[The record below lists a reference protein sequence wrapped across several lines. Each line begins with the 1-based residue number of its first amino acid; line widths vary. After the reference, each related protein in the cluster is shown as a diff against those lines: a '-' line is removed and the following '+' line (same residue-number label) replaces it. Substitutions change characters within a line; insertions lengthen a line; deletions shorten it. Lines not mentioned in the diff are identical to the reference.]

1 MPDFKFN
8 EKYLSQIPALQQ
20 LINLGFEYITPE
32 QALAQR
38 GGQLINVLLEDT
50 LREQLKRINR
60 IHYKGSEYQ
69 FSEENI
75 QSAIRK
81 IRNIPY
87 QGLQKTNEAVYD
99 LLTLGVALEQAIEGA
114 SKSFS
119 LNYID
124 WKQLNNNLFQVTAE
138 FPILRRHS
146 VETARPDI
154 VLFVNGI
161 PMVVIECKAPDEKVE
176 QAVSQNIRNQGA
188 DYIPQLFIYTQL
200 VMGVNKTT
208 ALYATAGSDEEY
220 WSAWQEREDRGDA
233 VEAGINT
240 PLTDE
245 QKNRLFSG
253 DFAPA
258 RGFFDALESEKGR
271 LGTEQDKSIY
281 SLCRPERLLDLSY
294 RFVVFDNGIR
304 KIARYQQYFVVHSTM
319 RRLRQRDNQGRR
331 KGGMIWHTQGSGK
344 SLSMVMLVRA
354 LALDA
359 GRDSLCIVLVTDR
372 KDLDRQL
379 GNTFVA
385 CGLSREQA
393 TSGRNLIK
401 HLRNRVDIIT
411 TLIHK
416 FETALAAE
424 KYTDTSADILV
435 LVDESHRT
443 NFGELA
449 ARMRQMLPNACYLG
463 FTGTPL
469 TKEQKNNFARFGEL
483 IQPSYTIRQAVSD
496 KAVVPLLYEGRH
508 VEMKQDKA
516 AVDLWFARHTAGLD
530 ESRKADLKKKYARV
544 ELLNTVD
551 QVVYMRAFDISEHF
565 RSHWQNTG
573 FKAQLVAPL
582 RSVAIRYHQF
592 LNELDAVSSEV
603 IISAPDMREGHEQI
617 DKEPTDEVN
626 KFWRSEM
633 NKYGSEDERDEQI
646 INRFNDSDEPEI
658 LIVVNK
664 LLTGFDAPRNTV
676 LYLCC
681 TLREHT
687 LLQAIARVN
696 RVYRDKE
703 FGYIIDY
710 GNVLKELDMALA
722 MYDVLQ
728 DFDED
733 DLAESL
739 TSINQEVNRLP
750 QHHSDLWDIFK
761 QVENRSDDEEFER
774 LLADTELREEF
785 YAPLSEYA
793 KTLAVALS
801 SERFVTTTD
810 ESEMKRYKDDLK
822 RFQRLSNA
830 ARLRYA
836 ESVDFSSIEPRIRKL
851 LDTHIQAD
859 TVTRLNK
866 PVNIFDDTSFNRIK
880 DEQGVYGNLTTAA
893 RADTIA
899 HAVKCTINE
908 KMDEDPAFYRKFS
921 VLIQEMIDSSGAKRT
936 SDLEYLNQVTQLRD
950 QVVSR
955 RHDDAPEKL
964 RDNDEACAYYGV
976 VKPVYLAHNTF
987 SGQQLDDMAAD
998 TALTAQGILSDCQ
1011 KVDFWND
1018 LDARNSVKN
1027 AIDDYLHDEIKY
1039 KHDVPLSV
1047 EQMDEII
1054 EKLMKVAECRR
1065 SVSNM

>member
-1 MPDFKFN
+1 MSEFRFN
-8 EKYLSQIPALQQ
+8 EKDLSQIPALQQ

-38 GGQLINVLLEDT
+38 GGQLVNVLLEDT
-50 LREQLKRINR
+50 LREQLKRINCIR
-60 IHYKGSEYQ
+60 YKGREHQ

-99 LLTLGVALEQAIEGA
+99 LLTLGVALEQTIEGD

-124 WKQLNNNLFQVTAE
+124 WKQTKNNLFQVTAE
-138 FPILRRHS
+138 FPVLRRHS

-161 PMVVIECKAPDEKVE
+161 PLVVIECKAPDEKVE
-176 QAVSQNIRNQGA
+176 QAVSQSIRNQGA
-188 DYIPQLFIYTQL
+188 DYIPQLFIYAQL

-208 ALYATAGSDEEY
+208 ALYATAGSDKEY
-220 WSAWQEREDRGDA
+220 WSAWQEREDREDA
-233 VEAGINT
+233 IDTSINT
-240 PLTDE
+240 PLTDK
-245 QKNRLFSG
+245 QKDRLFSG
-253 DFAPA
+253 EFALA
-258 RGFFDALESEKGR
+258 RGFFDTLESETGR
-271 LGTEQDKSIY
+271 LATEQDKSIY

-294 RFVVFDNGIR
+294 RFVVFDNGIK
-304 KIARYQQYFVVHSTM
+304 KIARYQQYFVVHSTI

-354 LALDA
+354 LAL
-359 GRDSLCIVLVTDR
+359 GTGTDSLRIVLVTDR

-385 CGLSREQA
+385 CDLSREQA
-393 TSGRNLIK
+393 TSGRNLVK
-401 HLRNRVDIIT
+401 HLKNRVDIIT

-416 FETALAAE
+416 FATALAAE

-449 ARMRQMLPNACYLG
+449 ALMRKMLPNACYLG

-469 TKEQKNNFARFGEL
+469 TKEQKNNFAKFGEL

-496 KAVVPLLYEGRH
+496 NAVVPLLYEGRH

-516 AVDLWFARHTAGLD
+516 AVDLWFERHTAGLN
-530 ESRKADLKKKYARV
+530 ESQKADLKKKYARA

-565 RSHWQNTG
+565 RTHWQNTG
-573 FKAQLVAPL
+573 FKAQLVAP
-582 RSVAIRYHQF
+582 RKSIAIRYHQF
-592 LNELDAVSSEV
+592 LDELGAISSDV
-603 IISAPDMREGHEQI
+603 IISAPDVREGHEQI
-617 DKEPTDEVN
+617 DEGPTDAVN
-626 KFWRSEM
+626 KFWRTEM
-633 NKYGSEDERDEQI
+633 NKYGSEEERDEQVI
-646 INRFNDSDEPEI
+646 KRFKDSDEPEI

-687 LLQAIARVN
+687 LLQAVARVN
-696 RVYRDKE
+696 RVYQEKE

-710 GNVLKELDMALA
+710 NNVLKELDMALI
-722 MYDVLQ
+722 MYDALE

-739 TSINQEVNRLP
+739 TSINEEADRLP
-750 QHHSDLWDIFK
+750 QRHSDLWDIFK
-761 QVENRSDDEEFER
+761 QVENRSDEEEFER
-774 LLADTELREEF
+774 LLADTELREDF
-785 YAPLSEYA
+785 YARLSEYA
-793 KTLAVALS
+793 KTLAIALS

-822 RFQRLSNA
+822 RFQRLSGA
-830 ARLRYA
+830 VRLRYA

-859 TVTRLNK
+859 TVTRLNE
-866 PVNIFDDTSFNRIK
+866 PVNIFDNSSFNQVK
-880 DEQGVYGNLTTAA
+880 DEQGVYDGQTTAA

-899 HAVKCTINE
+899 HAVKRTITE
-908 KMDEDPAFYRKFS
+908 KMDEDPAFFSKFS
-921 VLIQEMIDSSGAKRT
+921 ELIQEVIDASRAKRI
-936 SDLEYLNQVTQLRD
+936 SDLEYLNQVIQLRD
-950 QVVSR
+950 QVVSG
-955 RHDDAPEKL
+955 RHDDAPAKL

-987 SGQQLDDMAAD
+987 SEQELEDIAAD
-998 TALTAQGILSDCQ
+998 TALAAQIILTDCR

-1018 LDARNSVKN
+1018 LDAKNNVKN

-1039 KHDVPLSV
+1039 KHGVPLSV
-1047 EQMDEII
+1047 EQMDEVI
-1054 EKLMKVAECRR
+1054 EKLMRVARRR
-1065 SVSNM
+1065 SRLE

>member
-1 MPDFKFN
+1 MPGLRFN

-60 IHYKGSEYQ
+60 IRYKGREYQ

-99 LLTLGVALEQAIEGA
+99 LLTLGVALEQAIEGD

-124 WKQLNNNLFQVTAE
+124 WKQPDNNRFQVTAE
-138 FPILRRHS
+138 FPVLRRHS

-154 VLFVNGI
+154 VLFANGI
-161 PMVVIECKAPDEKVE
+161 PMAVIECKAPDEEVE
-176 QAVSQNIRNQGA
+176 QAVSQSIRNQGA
-188 DYIPQLFIYTQL
+188 DYIPQLFIYAQL
-200 VMGVNKTT
+200 VMGVNKTK

-220 WSAWQEREDRGDA
+220 WGAWQEREDREDA
-233 VEAGINT
+233 VEASINT

-245 QKNRLFSG
+245 QKGRLFSG
-253 DFAPA
+253 EFALA
-258 RGFFDALESEKGR
+258 RSFFDSLETKKGR
-271 LGTEQDKSIY
+271 LVTGQDKSIY
-281 SLCRPERLLDLSY
+281 SLCRPERLLDLTY

-304 KIARYQQYFVVHSTM
+304 KIARYQQYFVVHSTI
-319 RRLRQRDNQGRR
+319 RRLRQRDSQGRR

-354 LALDA
+354 LALA
-359 GRDSLCIVLVTDR
+359 GTDSLRIVLVTDR
-372 KDLDRQL
+372 KDVDRQL

-385 CGLSREQA
+385 CGLSREKA

-416 FETALAAE
+416 FETALSAE
-424 KYTDTSADILV
+424 KYTDTSADLLV

-483 IQPSYTIRQAVSD
+483 IQPAYTIRQAVSD
-496 KAVVPLLYEGRH
+496 KAVVPLLYEGRR
-508 VEMKQDKA
+508 VDMKQDKT
-516 AVDLWFARHTAGLD
+516 AVDLWLERHTADLN
-530 ESRKADLKKKYARV
+530 ESRKEDLEKKYARA

-565 RSHWQNTG
+565 RTHWQNTG

-582 RSVAIRYHQF
+582 KSVAIKYHQF

-603 IISAPDMREGHEQI
+603 IISAPDVREGHEQI
-617 DKEPTDEVN
+617 DKEPTGEVN

-633 NKYGSEDERDEQI
+633 NKYGSEEERDEQI
-646 INRFNDSDEPEI
+646 INRFNDNDEPEI

-710 GNVLKELDMALA
+710 NNVLKELDMALT

-739 TSINQEVNRLP
+739 TSINEEADRLP
-750 QHHSDLWDIFK
+750 QRHSDLWGIFK
-761 QVENRSDDEEFER
+761 QVKNRRDEEEFER

-785 YAPLSEYA
+785 YTRLSEYA

-810 ESEMKRYKDDLK
+810 ESETKRYKDDLK
-822 RFQRLSNA
+822 RFQRLSGA
-830 ARLRYA
+830 VRLRYA
-836 ESVDFSSIEPRIRKL
+836 ETVDFSSIEPRIRKL

-859 TVTRLNK
+859 TVTRLNET
-866 PVNIFDDTSFNRIK
+866 VNIFDNSSFNRVK
-880 DEQGVYGNLTTAA
+880 DEQGVYGNQTTAA

-899 HAVKCTINE
+899 HAVKRTITE
-908 KMDEDPAFYRKFS
+908 KMDEDPAFFSKFS
-921 VLIQEMIDSSGAKRT
+921 ELIQEVIDASRAKRI
-936 SDLEYLNQVTQLRD
+936 SDLEYLNQVIQLRD
-950 QVVSR
+950 QVVSG
-955 RHDDAPEKL
+955 RHGDAPERL

-976 VKPVYLAHNTF
+976 VKPVYLGHNTF
-987 SGQQLDDMAAD
+987 SEQQLDDMATD
-998 TALTAQGILSDCQ
+998 TALAAQTILTDCQ

-1018 LDARNSVKN
+1018 LDARNNVKN

-1054 EKLMKVAECRR
+1054 EKLMRVAKYR
-1065 SVSNM
+1065 SRLE

>member
-1 MPDFKFN
+1 MSDFRFN

-38 GGQLINVLLEDT
+38 GGQLVNVLLEDT
-50 LREQLKRINR
+50 LREQLKRINCIR
-60 IHYKGSEYQ
+60 YKGHEYQ

-99 LLTLGVALEQAIEGA
+99 LLTLGVALEQTIEGD

-119 LNYID
+119 MNYLD
-124 WKQLNNNLFQVTAE
+124 WKQPDNNLFQVTAE
-138 FPILRRHS
+138 FPVLRRHS

-161 PMVVIECKAPDEKVE
+161 PLVVIECKAPDEEVE
-176 QAVSQNIRNQGA
+176 QAISQNIRNQGA
-188 DYIPQLFIYTQL
+188 DYIPQLFIYAQL

-208 ALYATAGSDEEY
+208 ALYATAGSDKEY
-220 WSAWQEREDRGDA
+220 WSAWQEREDREDA
-233 VEAGINT
+233 VETSINN
-240 PLTDE
+240 PLAPE
-245 QKNRLFSG
+245 QKDLLFSG
-253 DFAPA
+253 EFALA
-258 RGFFDALESEKGR
+258 RSFFDALESEKGR
-271 LGTEQDKSIY
+271 LATEQDKSIY
-281 SLCRPERLLDLSY
+281 SLCRPQRLLDLTY

-304 KIARYQQYFVVHSTM
+304 KIARYQQYFVVHSTI
-319 RRLRQRDNQGRR
+319 RRLKQRDSQGRR

-354 LALDA
+354 LALDTSI
-359 GRDSLCIVLVTDR
+359 DSLRIVLVTDR

-393 TSGRNLIK
+393 TSGRNLVK
-401 HLRNRVDIIT
+401 HLKNSVDIIT

-416 FETALAAE
+416 FETALSAE
-424 KYTDTSADILV
+424 KYTDTSTDILV

-469 TKEQKNNFARFGEL
+469 TKEQKNNFAKFGEL

-516 AVDLWFARHTAGLD
+516 AVDLWFERHTAGLN
-530 ESRKADLKKKYARV
+530 ENQKADLKKKYARA

-565 RSHWQNTG
+565 RTHWQNTG

-582 RSVAIRYHQF
+582 KSVAIRYHQF
-592 LNELDAVSSEV
+592 LNELGTVSSEV
-603 IISAPDMREGHEQI
+603 IISAPDLREGHEQI
-617 DKEPTDEVN
+617 DEGPTDAVN
-626 KFWRSEM
+626 KFWHKELS
-633 NKYGSEDERDEQI
+633 KYGSEEERDEQI
-646 INRFNDSDEPEI
+646 IKRFNDGDEPEI
-658 LIVVNK
+658 LVVVNK

-710 GNVLKELDMALA
+710 NNVLKELDMALT

-739 TSINQEVNRLP
+739 TSINEEADRLP
-750 QHHSDLWDIFK
+750 QRHSDLWDIFK
-761 QVENRSDDEEFER
+761 KIENRSDEEQYER

-785 YAPLSEYA
+785 YARLSEYA
-793 KTLAVALS
+793 KALAIALS
-801 SERFVTTTD
+801 SERFVTKTD

-822 RFQRLSNA
+822 RFQRLSGA
-830 ARLRYA
+830 VRLRYA
-836 ESVDFSSIEPRIRKL
+836 ETVDFSSIEPRIRKL

-859 TVTRLNK
+859 TVTRLNE
-866 PVNIFDDTSFNRIK
+866 PVNIFDNSSFNQVK
-880 DEQGVYGNLTTAA
+880 DEQGVYGGQTTAA

-899 HAVKCTINE
+899 HAVRRTITE
-908 KMDEDPAFYRKFS
+908 KMDEDPAFFSKFS
-921 VLIQEMIDSSGAKRT
+921 ELIQEVIDASRAKRI

-950 QVVSR
+950 QIVSG
-955 RHDDAPEKL
+955 RHDDAPAKL

-987 SGQQLDDMAAD
+987 SGQELDDMAAD
-998 TALTAQGILSDCQ
+998 TALVAQIILMDCR

-1018 LDARNSVKN
+1018 LDARNNVKN

-1039 KHDVPLSV
+1039 KYGVPLSV
-1047 EQMDEII
+1047 EQMDEVI
-1054 EKLMKVAECRR
+1054 EKLMRVARHR
-1065 SVSNM
+1065 SNLE

>member
-1 MPDFKFN
+1 MPDFRFN

-38 GGQLINVLLEDT
+38 GGQLVNVLLEDT

-60 IHYKGSEYQ
+60 IRYKGREYL

-75 QSAIRK
+75 QSTIRK

-99 LLTLGVALEQAIEGA
+99 LLTLGVALEQTIEGD

-119 LNYID
+119 MNYID
-124 WKQLNNNLFQVTAE
+124 WKQPDNNLFQVTAE
-138 FPILRRHS
+138 FPVLRRHS

-161 PMVVIECKAPDEKVE
+161 PLVVIECKAPDEEVE
-176 QAVSQNIRNQGA
+176 QAVSQNIRNQGG
-188 DYIPQLFIYTQL
+188 DYIPQLFIYAQL

-208 ALYATAGSDEEY
+208 ALYATAGSDKEY
-220 WSAWQEREDRGDA
+220 WSAWQEREDREDA
-233 VEAGINT
+233 VETSINN
-240 PLTDE
+240 PLVPE
-245 QKNRLFSG
+245 QKDRLFSG
-253 DFAPA
+253 EFALA
-258 RGFFDALESEKGR
+258 RSFFEALESEKGR
-271 LGTEQDKSIY
+271 LATEQDKSIY
-281 SLCRPERLLDLSY
+281 SLCRPQRLLDLTY
-294 RFVVFDNGIR
+294 HFVVFDNGIR
-304 KIARYQQYFVVHSTM
+304 KIARYQQYFVVHSTI
-319 RRLRQRDNQGRR
+319 RRLKQRDVQGRR

-359 GRDSLCIVLVTDR
+359 SIGSLRIVLVTDR

-393 TSGRNLIK
+393 TSGRNLVK
-401 HLRNRVDIIT
+401 HLKNSVDIIT

-424 KYTDTSADILV
+424 KYTDTSTDILV

-469 TKEQKNNFARFGEL
+469 TKEQKNNFAKFGEL

-508 VEMKQDKA
+508 AEMKQDKA
-516 AVDLWFARHTAGLD
+516 AVDLWFERHPTGLN
-530 ESRKADLKKKYARV
+530 ENQKADLKKKYARA

-565 RSHWQNTG
+565 RTHWQNTG

-582 RSVAIRYHQF
+582 KSVAIRYHQF
-592 LNELDAVSSEV
+592 LDELGSVSSEV
-603 IISAPDMREGHEQI
+603 IISAPDLREGHEQI
-617 DKEPTDEVN
+617 DEGPTNAVN
-626 KFWRSEM
+626 KFWHKELS
-633 NKYGSEDERDEQI
+633 KYGSEEERDEQI
-646 INRFNDSDEPEI
+646 IKRFNDGDEPEI
-658 LIVVNK
+658 LVVVNK

-710 GNVLKELDMALA
+710 NNVLKELDMALT

-739 TSINQEVNRLP
+739 ASINEEADRLP
-750 QHHSDLWDIFK
+750 QRHSDLWDIFRK
-761 QVENRSDDEEFER
+761 IENRSDEEQYER

-785 YAPLSEYA
+785 YARLSEYA
-793 KTLAVALS
+793 KTLAIALS
-801 SERFVTTTD
+801 SERFVTKTD

-822 RFQRLSNA
+822 RFQRLSGA
-830 ARLRYA
+830 VRLRYA

-859 TVTRLNK
+859 TVTRLNE
-866 PVNIFDDTSFNRIK
+866 PVNIFDNSSFNQVK
-880 DEQGVYGNLTTAA
+880 DEQGVYGGQTTAA

-899 HAVKCTINE
+899 HAVKRTITE
-908 KMDEDPAFYRKFS
+908 KMDEDPAFFSKFS
-921 VLIQEMIDSSGAKRT
+921 ELIQEVIDASRAKRI
-936 SDLEYLNQVTQLRD
+936 SDLEYLNQVTRLRD
-950 QVVSR
+950 RIVSG
-955 RHDDAPEKL
+955 RHDDAPAKL

-976 VKPVYLAHNTF
+976 VKPVYLAHNTI
-987 SGQQLDDMAAD
+987 SGQELDDMAAD
-998 TALTAQGILSDCQ
+998 TALAAQIILMDCR

-1018 LDARNSVKN
+1018 PDAGNNVEN

-1039 KHDVPLSV
+1039 KHGVPLSV

-1054 EKLMKVAECRR
+1054 EKLMRVARRR
-1065 SVSNM
+1065 SNLE

>member
-1 MPDFKFN
+1 MSDFRFN
-8 EKYLSQIPALQQ
+8 EKYLSQVPALQQ

-32 QALAQR
+32 QAMAQR
-38 GGQLINVLLEDT
+38 GGQLVYVLLEDT
-50 LREQLKRINR
+50 LREQLRRINR
-60 IHYKGSEYQ
+60 IRYKGSEYE

-99 LLTLGVALEQAIEGA
+99 LLTLGVALEQTIEGD

-124 WKQLNNNLFQVTAE
+124 WEQPSNNLFQVTAE
-138 FPILRRHS
+138 FPVLRRHS

-161 PMVVIECKAPDEKVE
+161 PLAVIECKAPDEKVE
-176 QAVSQNIRNQGA
+176 QAVSQSIRNQGA
-188 DYIPQLFIYTQL
+188 DYIPQLFIYAQL
-200 VMGVNKTT
+200 VIGVNKTK
-208 ALYATAGSDEEY
+208 ALYATAGSGKEY
-220 WSAWQEREDRGDA
+220 WSAWQEREDLED
-233 VEAGINT
+233 VVNTCINA

-245 QKNRLFSG
+245 QKDLLFSG
-253 DFAPA
+253 EFALA
-258 RGFFDALESEKGR
+258 RGHFDSPESKEGR
-271 LGTEQDKSIY
+271 LVTEQDKSIY
-281 SLCRPERLLDLSY
+281 SLCRPERLLDLTY
-294 RFVVFDNGIR
+294 RFVVFDNGVR
-304 KIARYQQYFVVHSTM
+304 KIARYQQYFVVHSTI
-319 RRLRQRDNQGRR
+319 RRLRQRDSQGRR

-359 GRDSLCIVLVTDR
+359 GTDSLRIVLVTDR

-393 TSGRNLIK
+393 TSGRNLVK
-401 HLRNRVDIIT
+401 HLKNRVDIIT

-416 FETALAAE
+416 FETALTAE
-424 KYTDTSADILV
+424 KYTDTSTDILV

-469 TKEQKNNFARFGEL
+469 TKEQKNNFARFGQL

-508 VEMKQDKA
+508 VEMKQDKG
-516 AVDLWFARHTAGLD
+516 AVDLWFERHTAGLN
-530 ESRKADLKKKYARV
+530 ESQKADLKKKYARA

-565 RSHWQNTG
+565 RAHWQNTG

-582 RSVAIRYHQF
+582 KSVAIKYHQF
-592 LNELDAVSSEV
+592 LNELEAVSSEV

-617 DKEPTDEVN
+617 NEGPTDAVN
-626 KFWRSEM
+626 KFWRTEM
-633 NKYGSEDERDEQI
+633 NKYGSEEERDEQVI
-646 INRFNDSDEPEI
+646 KRFKYGDEPEI
-658 LIVVNK
+658 LIVVDK

-681 TLREHT
+681 TMREHR

-696 RVYRDKE
+696 RVYRDKK

-710 GNVLKELDMALA
+710 NNVLKELDMALT

-728 DFDED
+728 TFDED

-739 TSINQEVNRLP
+739 TSINEEADRLP
-750 QHHSDLWDIFK
+750 QCHSDLWDIFK
-761 QVENRSDDEEFER
+761 QVKNRSDEEEYEQ

-785 YAPLSEYA
+785 YARLSEYA
-793 KTLAVALS
+793 KTLAIALS

-830 ARLRYA
+830 VRLRYA
-836 ESVDFSSIEPRIRKL
+836 EAVDFNSIEPRIRKL

-859 TVTRLNK
+859 TVTRLNE
-866 PVNIFDDTSFNRIK
+866 PVNIFDNSSFNQVK
-880 DEQGVYGNLTTAA
+880 DEQGVYGGQTTAA

-899 HAVKCTINE
+899 HAVKRTITE
-908 KMDEDPAFYRKFS
+908 KMDEDPAFFSKFS
-921 VLIQEMIDSSGAKRT
+921 ELIQEVIDASRAKRI
-936 SDLEYLNQVTQLRD
+936 SDLEYLNQVIQLRD
-950 QVVSR
+950 QVVSG

-987 SGQQLDDMAAD
+987 SEQQLDDMAAD
-998 TALTAQGILSDCQ
+998 TALAAQIILADCQ

-1018 LDARNSVKN
+1018 LDAKNNVKN

-1039 KHDVPLSV
+1039 KHGVPLSV
-1047 EQMDEII
+1047 EQMDEVI
-1054 EKLMKVAECRR
+1054 EKLMRVASRR
-1065 SVSNM
+1065 SRLE

>member
-1 MPDFKFN
+1 MNDFRFN

-32 QALAQR
+32 QAMTQR
-38 GGQLINVLLEDT
+38 GGQLVNVLLEET
-50 LREQLKRINR
+50 LREQLRRINR
-60 IHYKGSEYQ
+60 IRYKGREYQ

-99 LLTLGVALEQAIEGA
+99 LLTLGVALEQTIEGD

-124 WKQLNNNLFQVTAE
+124 WKQPTNNRFQVTAE
-138 FPILRRHS
+138 FPVLRRHS

-161 PMVVIECKAPDEKVE
+161 PLVVIECKAPDEEVE
-176 QAVSQNIRNQGA
+176 QAISQSIRNQGA
-188 DYIPQLFIYTQL
+188 DYIPQLFIYAQL

-208 ALYATAGSDEEY
+208 ALYATAGSGKEY
-220 WSAWQEREDRGDA
+220 WSAWQEREDREDA
-233 VEAGINT
+233 VDTSINT
-240 PLTDE
+240 PLTDK
-245 QKNRLFSG
+245 QKDWLFSG
-253 DFAPA
+253 EFAPA
-258 RGFFDALESEKGR
+258 RRFFDALENEKGR
-271 LGTEQDKSIY
+271 LVTEQDKSIY
-281 SLCRPERLLDLSY
+281 NLCRPERLLDLTY
-294 RFVVFDNGIR
+294 RFVVFDNGVR
-304 KIARYQQYFVVHSTM
+304 KIARYQQYFVVHSTL
-319 RRLRQRDNQGRR
+319 RRLRQRDSQGRR

-359 GRDSLCIVLVTDR
+359 VTDSLRIVLVTDR

-393 TSGRNLIK
+393 TSGRNLVK
-401 HLRNRVDIIT
+401 HLKNRVDIIT

-424 KYTDTSADILV
+424 KCTDTSTDILV

-508 VEMKQDKA
+508 VEMKQDKG
-516 AVDLWFARHTAGLD
+516 AVDLWFERHTAGLN
-530 ESRKADLKKKYARV
+530 ESQKADLKKKYARA

-565 RSHWQNTG
+565 RAHWQNTG

-582 RSVAIRYHQF
+582 KSVAIKYHQF
-592 LNELDAVSSEV
+592 LNELGSVSSEV
-603 IISAPDMREGHEQI
+603 IISAPDLREGHEQV
-617 DKEPTDEVN
+617 DEGPTDAVN
-626 KFWRSEM
+626 KFWRKELSG
-633 NKYGSEDERDEQI
+633 YGSEEERDEQI
-646 INRFNDSDEPEI
+646 INRFNDGDEPEI
-658 LIVVNK
+658 LVVVNK

-710 GNVLKELDMALA
+710 NNVLKELDMALT
-722 MYDVLQ
+722 MYDVLE

-733 DLAESL
+733 DLADSL
-739 TSINQEVNRLP
+739 TSINEEADRLP
-750 QHHSDLWDIFK
+750 QRHSDLWDTFK
-761 QVENRSDDEEFER
+761 QVKNRSDEEEYEQ

-785 YAPLSEYA
+785 YARLSEYA
-793 KTLAVALS
+793 KTLAIALS

-830 ARLRYA
+830 VRLRYA
-836 ESVDFSSIEPRIRKL
+836 EAVDFNSIEPRIRKL

-859 TVTRLNK
+859 TVTRLNE
-866 PVNIFDDTSFNRIK
+866 PVNIFDNSSFNQVK
-880 DEQGVYGNLTTAA
+880 DEQGVYGGLTTAA

-899 HAVKCTINE
+899 HAVKRTITE
-908 KMDEDPAFYRKFS
+908 KMDEDPAFFSKFS
-921 VLIQEMIDSSGAKRT
+921 ELIQEVIDASRAKRI
-936 SDLEYLNQVTQLRD
+936 SDLEYLNQVIQLCD
-950 QVVSR
+950 QVVSG
-955 RHDDAPEKL
+955 RHDDTPEKL

-987 SGQQLDDMAAD
+987 SEQQLDDMAAD
-998 TALTAQGILSDCQ
+998 TALTAQVILADCQ

-1018 LDARNSVKN
+1018 LDAKNNVKN

-1039 KHDVPLSV
+1039 KHGVPLSV
-1047 EQMDEII
+1047 EQMDEVI
-1054 EKLMKVAECRR
+1054 EKLMRVARRR
-1065 SVSNM
+1065 SRLE

>member
-1 MPDFKFN
+1 MSDFKFN

-32 QALAQR
+32 QALAPR
-38 GGQLINVLLEDT
+38 GGQLVNVLLEDT

-60 IHYKGSEYQ
+60 IRYKGREYQ

-99 LLTLGVALEQAIEGA
+99 LLTLGVALEQTIEGD

-124 WKQLNNNLFQVTAE
+124 WEQPNNNRFQVTAE
-138 FPILRRHS
+138 FPVLRRHS

-161 PMVVIECKAPDEKVE
+161 PLVVIECKAPDEKVQ
-176 QAVSQNIRNQGA
+176 QAVSQSIRNQGA
-188 DYIPQLFIYTQL
+188 DYIPQLFIYAQL
-200 VMGVNKTT
+200 VVGVNKTK
-208 ALYATAGSDEEY
+208 ALYATAGSDKEY
-220 WSAWQEREDRGDA
+220 WSAWQEREDLEDVVNTR
-233 VEAGINT
+233 INA

-245 QKNRLFSG
+245 QKDLLFSG
-253 DFAPA
+253 EFALA
-258 RGFFDALESEKGR
+258 RGFFDAIENETGR
-271 LGTEQDKSIY
+271 LVTEQDKSIY

-294 RFVVFDNGIR
+294 RFVVFDNGIK
-304 KIARYQQYFVVHSTM
+304 KIARYQQYFVVHSTI

-344 SLSMVMLVRA
+344 SLSMVMLVRT
-354 LALDA
+354 LALGA
-359 GRDSLCIVLVTDR
+359 GADSQRIVLVTDR

-393 TSGRNLIK
+393 TSGRNLVK
-401 HLRNRVDIIT
+401 HLKNRVDIIT

-416 FETALAAE
+416 FATALVAE
-424 KYTDTSADILV
+424 KYTDTSTDILV

-449 ARMRQMLPNACYLG
+449 ALMRKMLPNACYLG

-469 TKEQKNNFARFGEL
+469 TKEQKNNFAKFGEL

-496 KAVVPLLYEGRH
+496 NAVVPLLYEGRH

-516 AVDLWFARHTAGLD
+516 AVDLWFDRHTAGLN
-530 ESRKADLKKKYARV
+530 ESQKADLKKKYARA

-565 RSHWQNTG
+565 RTHWQNTG
-573 FKAQLVAPL
+573 FKAQLVAP
-582 RSVAIRYHQF
+582 RKSVAIRYHQF
-592 LNELDAVSSEV
+592 LDELGAISSDV
-603 IISAPDMREGHEQI
+603 IISAPDVREGHEQI
-617 DKEPTDEVN
+617 DEGPTDAVN
-626 KFWRSEM
+626 KFWRTEM
-633 NKYGSEDERDEQI
+633 NKYGSEEERDEQVI
-646 INRFNDSDEPEI
+646 KRFKDSDEPEI

-687 LLQAIARVN
+687 LLQAVARVN
-696 RVYRDKE
+696 RVYQEKE

-710 GNVLKELDMALA
+710 NNVLKELDMALT
-722 MYDVLQ
+722 MYDVLE

-739 TSINQEVNRLP
+739 TSINEEADRLP
-750 QHHSDLWDIFK
+750 QRHSDLWNIFK
-761 QVENRSDDEEFER
+761 QVENRSDEEEFER
-774 LLADTELREEF
+774 LLADTELREDF
-785 YAPLSEYA
+785 YARLSEYA
-793 KTLAVALS
+793 KTLAIALS

-810 ESEMKRYKDDLK
+810 ESEMKHYKDDLK
-822 RFQRLSNA
+822 RFQRLSGA
-830 ARLRYA
+830 VRLRYA

-859 TVTRLNK
+859 AVTRLNE
-866 PVNIFDDTSFNRIK
+866 PVNIFDNSSFNQVK
-880 DEQGVYGNLTTAA
+880 DEQGVYGGQTTAA

-899 HAVKCTINE
+899 HAVKRTITE
-908 KMDEDPAFYRKFS
+908 KMDEDPAFFSKFS
-921 VLIQEMIDSSGAKRT
+921 ELIQEVIDASRAKRI
-936 SDLEYLNQVTQLRD
+936 SDLEYLKQVTQLRD
-950 QVVSR
+950 QVVSG
-955 RHDDAPEKL
+955 RHDDAPAKL
-964 RDNDEACAYYGV
+964 RDNGEACAYYGV
-976 VKPVYLAHNTF
+976 VKAVYLAHNTF
-987 SGQQLDDMAAD
+987 SEQELEDMAAD
-998 TALTAQGILSDCQ
+998 TALAAQIILTDCR

-1018 LDARNSVKN
+1018 LDAKNNVKN

-1039 KHDVPLSV
+1039 KHGVPLSV
-1047 EQMDEII
+1047 EQMDEVI
-1054 EKLMKVAECRR
+1054 EKLMRVARRR
-1065 SVSNM
+1065 SRLE

>member
-1 MPDFKFN
+1 MPDFRFN
-8 EKYLSQIPALQQ
+8 EKYLSQVPALQQ

-38 GGQLINVLLEDT
+38 GGQLVNVLLEDT
-50 LREQLKRINR
+50 LREQLNRINR
-60 IHYKGSEYQ
+60 IRYKGHEYQ

-99 LLTLGVALEQAIEGA
+99 LLTLGVALEQTIEGD

-119 LNYID
+119 MNYID
-124 WKQLNNNLFQVTAE
+124 WKQPDNNLFQVTAE
-138 FPILRRHS
+138 FPVLRRHS

-161 PMVVIECKAPDEKVE
+161 PLVVIECKAPDEEVE
-176 QAVSQNIRNQGA
+176 QAVSQNIRNQGG
-188 DYIPQLFIYTQL
+188 DYIPQLFIYAQL

-208 ALYATAGSDEEY
+208 ALYATAGSDKEY
-220 WSAWQEREDRGDA
+220 WSAWQEREDREDA
-233 VEAGINT
+233 AETSINN
-240 PLTDE
+240 PLAPE
-245 QKNRLFSG
+245 QKDLLFSG
-253 DFAPA
+253 EFAPA
-258 RGFFDALESEKGR
+258 RSFFDALESEKGR
-271 LGTEQDKSIY
+271 LATEQDKSIY
-281 SLCRPERLLDLSY
+281 SLCRPQRLLDLTY

-304 KIARYQQYFVVHSTM
+304 KIARYQQYFVVHSTI
-319 RRLRQRDNQGRR
+319 RRLKQRDSQGRR

-359 GRDSLCIVLVTDR
+359 SIASLRIVLVTDR

-393 TSGRNLIK
+393 TSGRNLVK
-401 HLRNRVDIIT
+401 HLKNGVDIIT

-424 KYTDTSADILV
+424 KYTDTSTDILV

-516 AVDLWFARHTAGLD
+516 AVDLWFERHTAGLN
-530 ESRKADLKKKYARV
+530 ESQKADLKKKYARA

-565 RSHWQNTG
+565 RTHWQNTG

-582 RSVAIRYHQF
+582 KSVAIKYHQF
-592 LNELDAVSSEV
+592 LDELGSVSSDV
-603 IISAPDMREGHEQI
+603 IISAPDLREGHEQI
-617 DKEPTDEVN
+617 DEGPTDAVN
-626 KFWRSEM
+626 KFWRKELG
-633 NKYGSEDERDEQI
+633 KYGSEEERDEQI
-646 INRFNDSDEPEI
+646 IKRFNDGEEPEI
-658 LIVVNK
+658 LVVVNK

-710 GNVLKELDMALA
+710 NNVLKELDMALT

-739 TSINQEVNRLP
+739 TSINEEADRLP
-750 QHHSDLWDIFK
+750 QRHSDLWDIFRK
-761 QVENRSDDEEFER
+761 IKNRSDEEQYER

-785 YAPLSEYA
+785 YARLSEYA
-793 KTLAVALS
+793 KTLAIALS

-822 RFQRLSNA
+822 RFQRLSGA
-830 ARLRYA
+830 VRLRYA
-836 ESVDFSSIEPRIRKL
+836 ETVDFSSIEPRIRKL

-859 TVTRLNK
+859 TVTRLNE
-866 PVNIFDDTSFNRIK
+866 PVNIFDHSSFNQVK
-880 DEQGVYGNLTTAA
+880 DEQGVYGGQTTAA

-899 HAVKCTINE
+899 HAVKRTITE
-908 KMDEDPAFYRKFS
+908 KMDEDPAFFSKFS
-921 VLIQEMIDSSGAKRT
+921 ELIQEVIDASRAKRI
-936 SDLEYLNQVTQLRD
+936 SDLEYLNQVTRLRD
-950 QVVSR
+950 LIVSG
-955 RHDDAPEKL
+955 RHDDAPAKL

-987 SGQQLDDMAAD
+987 SEQELDDMAAD
-998 TALTAQGILSDCQ
+998 TALAAQTILMDCR

-1018 LDARNSVKN
+1018 LDARNNVKN

-1039 KHDVPLSV
+1039 KHGVPLSV
-1047 EQMDEII
+1047 EQMDEVI
-1054 EKLMKVAECRR
+1054 EKLMRVARRR
-1065 SVSNM
+1065 SNLE

>member
-1 MPDFKFN
+1 M
-8 EKYLSQIPALQQ
+8 IPALQQ
-20 LINLGFEYITPE
+20 LINLGFDYITPE
-32 QALAQR
+32 QAVAQR
-38 GGQLINVLLEDT
+38 GGQLANVLLEDT

-60 IHYKGSEYQ
+60 IHYKGREYL
-69 FSEENI
+69 FSEENV

-81 IRNIPY
+81 IRNVPY

-99 LLTLGVALEQAIEGA
+99 LLTLGVALEQTIEGD

-124 WKQLNNNLFQVTAE
+124 WKEPNNNLFQVTAE
-138 FPILRRHS
+138 FPVQRRHS

-161 PMVVIECKAPDEKVE
+161 PLAVIECKAPDVEVE
-176 QAVSQNIRNQGA
+176 QAISQSIRNQGG
-188 DYIPQLFIYTQL
+188 DYIPHLFIYAQL
-200 VMGVNKTT
+200 VMAVNKTA
-208 ALYATAGSDEEY
+208 ALYATAGSDKEY
-220 WSAWQEREDRGDA
+220 WSHWQEREDNENA
-233 VEAGINT
+233 VDSSINM
-240 PLTDE
+240 PLTPE
-245 QKNRLFSG
+245 QKDRLFSG
-253 DFAPA
+253 DFATA
-258 RGFFDALESEKGR
+258 RHSFDSLETDKQR
-271 LGTEQDKSIY
+271 LVTEQDKSIY
-281 SLCRPERLLDLSY
+281 SLCRPQRLLDLTY
-294 RFVVFDNGIR
+294 RFIVFDNGIK
-304 KIARYQQYFVVHSTM
+304 KIARYQQYFVVHSTIH
-319 RRLRQRDNQGRR
+319 RLRQRDSQGRR

-359 GRDSLCIVLVTDR
+359 GMDSLRIVLVTDR

-401 HLRNRVDIIT
+401 HIKNRVDIIT

-416 FETALAAE
+416 FETALVAE
-424 KYTDTSADILV
+424 KFSDTSTDILV

-449 ARMRQMLPNACYLG
+449 ARMRQLLPNACYLG

-469 TKEQKNNFARFGEL
+469 TKEQKNNFVRFGEL

-508 VEMKQDKA
+508 VEMRQDKT
-516 AVDLWFARHTAGLD
+516 AVDLWFARHTAGLN
-530 ESRKADLKKKYARV
+530 ESQKADLKKKYARA

-565 RSHWQNTG
+565 RTHWQNTG

-582 RSVAIRYHQF
+582 KSVAIKYHQF
-592 LNELDAVSSEV
+592 LNELGAVSSDV
-603 IISAPDMREGHEQI
+603 IISSPDLREGHEQI
-617 DKEPTDEVN
+617 DEGPTDAVN
-626 KFWRSEM
+626 KFWRKELS
-633 NKYGSEDERDEQI
+633 KYGSEEERDEQI
-646 INRFNDSDEPEI
+646 IKRFNDSDKPEI

-696 RVYRDKE
+696 RVYQDKD

-710 GNVLKELDMALA
+710 NNVLKELDMALT
-722 MYDVLQ
+722 MYDVLE
-728 DFDED
+728 DFDEE
-733 DLAESL
+733 DLSESL
-739 TSINQEVNRLP
+739 TSIKEETDRLP
-750 QHHSDLWDIFK
+750 QRHSDLWDIFK
-761 QVENRSDDEEFER
+761 QAENRSDEEEFER

-785 YAPLSEYA
+785 YARLSEYA
-793 KTLAVALS
+793 KTLAIALS

-810 ESEMKRYKDDLK
+810 EIEMKRYKDDLK
-822 RFQRLSNA
+822 RFQRLSSA
-830 ARLRYA
+830 VRLRYA

-859 TVTRLNK
+859 TVTRLNE
-866 PVNIFDDTSFNRIK
+866 PVNIFDDTSFNQVK
-880 DEQGVYGNLTTAA
+880 DQQGVYGNQTTAA

-899 HAVKCTINE
+899 HAVKRTITE
-908 KMDEDPAFYRKFS
+908 KMDEDPAFFRKFS
-921 VLIQEMIDSSGAKRT
+921 VLIQEVIDASRAKRI

-950 QVVSR
+950 QVVSG

-964 RDNDEACAYYGV
+964 RENDEACAYYGV

-987 SGQQLDDMAAD
+987 PEQQLEDMAAN
-998 TALTAQGILSDCQ
+998 TALAAQIILSDYR

-1018 LDARNSVKN
+1018 LDAKNNVKN

-1039 KHDVPLSV
+1039 KQGVPLSV
-1047 EQMDEII
+1047 EQMDQII
-1054 EKLMKVAECRR
+1054 EELLRVARHR
-1065 SVSNM
+1065 SHPE

>member
-1 MPDFKFN
+1 MSDFKFN

-32 QALAQR
+32 QAMAQR
-38 GGQLINVLLEDT
+38 GGQLVNVLLEDT
-50 LREQLKRINR
+50 LREQLRRINR
-60 IHYKGSEYQ
+60 IRYKGREYQ

-99 LLTLGVALEQAIEGA
+99 LLTLGVALEQTIEGD

-119 LNYID
+119 MNYID
-124 WKQLNNNLFQVTAE
+124 WKQTNNNLFQVTAE
-138 FPILRRHS
+138 FPVLRRHS

-161 PMVVIECKAPDEKVE
+161 PFVVIECKAPDEDVE
-176 QAVSQNIRNQGA
+176 QAISQSIRNQGG
-188 DYIPQLFIYTQL
+188 DYIPQLFIYAQL
-200 VMGVNKTT
+200 VMGVNKTKT
-208 ALYATAGSDEEY
+208 LYATAGSDKEY
-220 WSAWQEREDRGDA
+220 WSTWQEREDLED
-233 VEAGINT
+233 VVNTCINA

-245 QKNRLFSG
+245 QKDLLFSG
-253 DFAPA
+253 EFARA
-258 RGFFDALESEKGR
+258 RGHFDSLESEKGR
-271 LGTEQDKSIY
+271 LATEQDKSIY
-281 SLCRPERLLDLSY
+281 SLCRPERLLDLTY
-294 RFVVFDNGIR
+294 RFVVFENGIK
-304 KIARYQQYFVVHSTM
+304 KIARYQQYFVVHSTI
-319 RRLRQRDNQGRR
+319 RRLRQRDSQGRR

-359 GRDSLCIVLVTDR
+359 GAASLRIVLVTDR
-372 KDLDRQL
+372 KDLDKQL

-393 TSGRNLIK
+393 TSGRNLVK
-401 HLRNRVDIIT
+401 HLKNRVDIIT

-424 KYTDTSADILV
+424 KYTDTSTDILV

-469 TKEQKNNFARFGEL
+469 TKEQKNNFAKFGEL

-516 AVDLWFARHTAGLD
+516 AVDLWFERHTADLN
-530 ESRKADLKKKYARV
+530 ESQKADLKKKYARA

-551 QVVYMRAFDISEHF
+551 QVVYMCAFDISEHF
-565 RSHWQNTG
+565 RTHWQNTG

-582 RSVAIRYHQF
+582 KSVAIKYHQF
-592 LNELDAVSSEV
+592 LNELETVSSEV

-617 DKEPTDEVN
+617 DEGPTDAVN
-626 KFWRSEM
+626 KFWQTEM
-633 NKYGSEDERDEQI
+633 NKYGSEEERDEQVI
-646 INRFNDSDEPEI
+646 KRFKYGDEPEI
-658 LIVVNK
+658 LIVVEK

-681 TLREHT
+681 TLREHR

-696 RVYRDKE
+696 RLYRDKE

-710 GNVLKELDMALA
+710 NNVLKELDMALT

-739 TSINQEVNRLP
+739 ISINEEADRLP
-750 QHHSDLWDIFK
+750 QRHSDLWDTFK
-761 QVENRSDDEEFER
+761 QVKNRGDEEEYEQ

-785 YAPLSEYA
+785 YARLSEYA
-793 KTLAVALS
+793 KTLAIALS

-830 ARLRYA
+830 VRLRYA
-836 ESVDFSSIEPRIRKL
+836 EAVDFSSIEPRIRKL

-859 TVTRLNK
+859 TVTRLNE
-866 PVNIFDDTSFNRIK
+866 PVNIFDHSSFNQVK
-880 DEQGVYGNLTTAA
+880 DEQGVYGGLTTAA

-899 HAVKCTINE
+899 HAVKRTITE
-908 KMDEDPAFYRKFS
+908 KMDEDPAFFSKFS
-921 VLIQEMIDSSGAKRT
+921 ELIQEVIDASRAKRI
-936 SDLEYLNQVTQLRD
+936 SDLEYLNQVIQLCD
-950 QVVSR
+950 QVVSG
-955 RHDDAPEKL
+955 RHDDTPEKL

-976 VKPVYLAHNTF
+976 VKPVYLAHNIF
-987 SGQQLDDMAAD
+987 SEQQLDDMAAD
-998 TALTAQGILSDCQ
+998 TALAAHIILADCR

-1018 LDARNSVKN
+1018 LDAKNNVKN

-1039 KHDVPLSV
+1039 KHGVPLSV
-1047 EQMDEII
+1047 EQMDEVI
-1054 EKLMKVAECRR
+1054 EKLMRVARRR
-1065 SVSNM
+1065 SRLE

>member
-1 MPDFKFN
+1 MPDFRFN

-20 LINLGFEYITPE
+20 LINLGYEYITPE

-38 GGQLINVLLEDT
+38 GGQLVNVLLEDT

-60 IHYKGSEYQ
+60 IRYKGHEYQ

-99 LLTLGVALEQAIEGA
+99 LLTLGVALEQTIEGD

-124 WKQLNNNLFQVTAE
+124 WKQPDNNLFQVTAE
-138 FPILRRHS
+138 FPVLRRHS

-161 PMVVIECKAPDEKVE
+161 PLVVIECKAPDEEVE
-176 QAVSQNIRNQGA
+176 QAISQNIRNQGG
-188 DYIPQLFIYTQL
+188 DYIPQLFIYAQL

-208 ALYATAGSDEEY
+208 ALYATAGSDKEY
-220 WSAWQEREDRGDA
+220 WSAWQEREDREDA
-233 VEAGINT
+233 VETSINN
-240 PLTDE
+240 PLAPE
-245 QKNRLFSG
+245 QKDRLFSG
-253 DFAPA
+253 EFALA
-258 RGFFDALESEKGR
+258 RSFFDALESEKGR
-271 LGTEQDKSIY
+271 LATEQDKSIY
-281 SLCRPERLLDLSY
+281 SLCRPQRLLDLTF
-294 RFVVFDNGIR
+294 RFIVFDNGIR
-304 KIARYQQYFVVHSTM
+304 KIARYQQYFVVHSTI
-319 RRLRQRDNQGRR
+319 RRLKQRDSRGRR

-359 GRDSLCIVLVTDR
+359 SIDSLRIVLVTDR
-372 KDLDRQL
+372 KDLNRQL

-393 TSGRNLIK
+393 TSGRNLVK
-401 HLRNRVDIIT
+401 HLKNSVDIIT

-424 KYTDTSADILV
+424 KYTDTSTDILV

-469 TKEQKNNFARFGEL
+469 TKEQKNNFAKFGEL

-508 VEMKQDKA
+508 VEMKQDKT
-516 AVDLWFARHTAGLD
+516 AVDLWFERHTAGLN
-530 ESRKADLKKKYARV
+530 ESQKADLKKKYARA

-565 RSHWQNTG
+565 RTHWQNTG

-582 RSVAIRYHQF
+582 KSVAIRYHQF
-592 LNELDAVSSEV
+592 LDELGSVSSEV

-617 DKEPTDEVN
+617 DEGPTDAVN
-626 KFWRSEM
+626 KFWRKELG
-633 NKYGSEDERDEQI
+633 KYGSEEERDEQVI
-646 INRFNDSDEPEI
+646 KRFNEGEEPEI
-658 LIVVNK
+658 LVVVNK

-710 GNVLKELDMALA
+710 NNVLKELDMALT

-739 TSINQEVNRLP
+739 TSINEEVDRLP
-750 QHHSDLWDIFK
+750 QRHSDLWDIFRK
-761 QVENRSDDEEFER
+761 IENRSDEEQYER

-785 YAPLSEYA
+785 YARLSEYA
-793 KTLAVALS
+793 KTLAIALS
-801 SERFVTTTD
+801 SERFVTKTD

-822 RFQRLSNA
+822 RFQRLSGA
-830 ARLRYA
+830 VRLRYA

-859 TVTRLNK
+859 TVTRLNEA
-866 PVNIFDDTSFNRIK
+866 VNIFDHSSFNRVK
-880 DEQGVYGNLTTAA
+880 DEQGVYGGQTTAA

-899 HAVKCTINE
+899 HAVKRTITE
-908 KMDEDPAFYRKFS
+908 KMDEDPAFFSKFS
-921 VLIQEMIDSSGAKRT
+921 ELIQEVIDASRAKRI
-936 SDLEYLNQVTQLRD
+936 SDLEYLNQVTRLRD
-950 QVVSR
+950 QIVSG
-955 RHDDAPEKL
+955 RHDDAPAKL

-987 SGQQLDDMAAD
+987 SEQELDDMAAD
-998 TALTAQGILSDCQ
+998 TALAAQIILMDCR

-1018 LDARNSVKN
+1018 LDARNNVKN

-1039 KHDVPLSV
+1039 KHGVPLSV
-1047 EQMDEII
+1047 EQMDEVI
-1054 EKLMKVAECRR
+1054 EKLMRVARRR
-1065 SVSNM
+1065 SNLQ

>member
-1 MPDFKFN
+1 MSEFRFN
-8 EKYLSQIPALQQ
+8 EKYLSQVPALQQ
-20 LINLGFEYITPE
+20 LLKLGFEYITPE
-32 QALAQR
+32 QALGQR
-38 GGQLINVLLEDT
+38 GGQLVNVLLEDT
-50 LREQLKRINR
+50 LRAQLRRINR
-60 IHYKGSEYQ
+60 IRYKGREHQ

-99 LLTLGVALEQAIEGA
+99 LLTLGVALEQTIEGD

-124 WKQLNNNLFQVTAE
+124 WKQTNNNLFQVTAE
-138 FPILRRHS
+138 FPVLRRHS

-161 PMVVIECKAPDEKVE
+161 PLAVIECKAPDEKVE
-176 QAVSQNIRNQGA
+176 QAVSQSIRNQGA
-188 DYIPQLFIYTQL
+188 DYIPQLFIYAQL
-200 VMGVNKTT
+200 VMGVNKTE
-208 ALYATAGSDEEY
+208 ALYATAGSDKEY
-220 WSAWQEREDRGDA
+220 WGAWQEREDLED
-233 VEAGINT
+233 VINT
-240 PLTDE
+240 CINAPLTDK
-245 QKNRLFSG
+245 QKDRLFSG
-253 DFAPA
+253 EFVPA
-258 RGFFDALESEKGR
+258 RGFIDTLESEKGR
-271 LGTEQDKSIY
+271 LVTEQDKSIY
-281 SLCRPERLLDLSY
+281 SLCRPERLLDLTY
-294 RFVVFDNGIR
+294 RFVVFDNGIK
-304 KIARYQQYFVVHSTM
+304 KIARYQQYFVVHSTI

-359 GRDSLCIVLVTDR
+359 VTDSLRIVLVTDR

-393 TSGRNLIK
+393 TSGRNLVK
-401 HLRNRVDIIT
+401 HLKHRVDIIT

-424 KYTDTSADILV
+424 KYTDTSTDILV

-516 AVDLWFARHTAGLD
+516 VVDLWFERHTAGLN
-530 ESRKADLKKKYARV
+530 ESQKADLKKKYARA

-565 RSHWQNTG
+565 RTHWQNTG

-582 RSVAIRYHQF
+582 KSVAIKYHQF
-592 LNELDAVSSEV
+592 LNELGSVSSEV
-603 IISAPDMREGHEQI
+603 IISAPDLREGHEQV
-617 DKEPTDEVN
+617 DEGPTDAVN
-626 KFWRSEM
+626 KFWRKELS
-633 NKYGSEDERDEQI
+633 KYGSEEARDEQLI
-646 INRFNDSDEPEI
+646 KRFNDGDEPEI
-658 LIVVNK
+658 LVVVNK

-710 GNVLKELDMALA
+710 NNVLKELDMALT

-739 TSINQEVNRLP
+739 TSINEEADRLP
-750 QHHSDLWDIFK
+750 QRHSDLWDTFK
-761 QVENRSDDEEFER
+761 QVKNRGDEEEYER

-785 YAPLSEYA
+785 YARLSEYA
-793 KTLAVALS
+793 KTLAIALS
-801 SERFVTTTD
+801 SERFVTSAD

-822 RFQRLSNA
+822 RFQRLSGA
-830 ARLRYA
+830 VRLRYA

-859 TVTRLNK
+859 TVTRLNE
-866 PVNIFDDTSFNRIK
+866 PVNIFDNSSFNQVK
-880 DEQGVYGNLTTAA
+880 DEQGVYGGQTTAA

-899 HAVKCTINE
+899 HAVKRTITE
-908 KMDEDPAFYRKFS
+908 KMDEDPAFFSKFS
-921 VLIQEMIDSSGAKRT
+921 ELIQEVIDASRAKRI
-936 SDLEYLNQVTQLRD
+936 SDLEYLNQVLQLRE
-950 QVVSR
+950 QVVSG

-987 SGQQLDDMAAD
+987 AEQQLDDMAAD
-998 TALTAQGILSDCQ
+998 TALAAQIILTDCR

-1018 LDARNSVKN
+1018 PDARNNVKN

-1039 KHDVPLSV
+1039 KHGVPLSV
-1047 EQMDEII
+1047 EQMDDII
-1054 EKLMKVAECRR
+1054 DKLMRVARRR
-1065 SVSNM
+1065 SRLE

>member
-1 MPDFKFN
+1 MSKFRFN

-50 LREQLKRINR
+50 LREQLQRINR
-60 IHYKGSEYQ
+60 IRYKGREYQ

-75 QSAIRK
+75 QSATRK

-99 LLTLGVALEQAIEGA
+99 LLTLGVALEQAIEGD

-124 WKQLNNNLFQVTAE
+124 WKQPDNNRFQVTAE
-138 FPILRRHS
+138 FPVLRRQS

-161 PMVVIECKAPDEKVE
+161 PMAVIECKAPDEEVE
-176 QAVSQNIRNQGA
+176 QAVSQSIRNQGA
-188 DYIPQLFIYTQL
+188 DYIPQLFIYAQL

-220 WSAWQEREDRGDA
+220 WGAWQEREDREDA

-245 QKNRLFSG
+245 QKDRLFSG
-253 DFAPA
+253 QFALA
-258 RGFFDALESEKGR
+258 RSFFDSLETKKER
-271 LGTEQDKSIY
+271 LVTGQDKSIY

-294 RFVVFDNGIR
+294 RFVVFDNGVK
-304 KIARYQQYFVVHSTM
+304 KIARYQQYFVVHSTI

-344 SLSMVMLVRA
+344 SLSMVMLVRT
-354 LALDA
+354 LALT
-359 GRDSLCIVLVTDR
+359 GTDSLRIVLVTDR

-385 CGLSREQA
+385 CGLSREKA

-416 FETALAAE
+416 FETALSAE
-424 KYTDTSADILV
+424 KYTDISVDILV

-508 VEMKQDKA
+508 VEMKQDKT
-516 AVDLWFARHTAGLD
+516 AVDLWFERHTAGLN
-530 ESRKADLKKKYARV
+530 ESQKADLKKKYARA

-565 RSHWQNTG
+565 RTHWQNTG

-582 RSVAIRYHQF
+582 KSVAIKYHQF
-592 LNELDAVSSEV
+592 LNELGSVSSEV
-603 IISAPDMREGHEQI
+603 IISAPDLREGHEQI
-617 DKEPTDEVN
+617 DEGPTDAVN
-626 KFWRSEM
+626 KFWRKELS
-633 NKYGSEDERDEQI
+633 KYGSEEERDEQI

-658 LIVVNK
+658 LVVVNK

-681 TLREHT
+681 TLREHA

-710 GNVLKELDMALA
+710 NNVLKELDMALT
-722 MYDVLQ
+722 MYDVLE

-739 TSINQEVNRLP
+739 TSINEEADRLP
-750 QHHSDLWDIFK
+750 QRHSDLWDIFK
-761 QVENRSDDEEFER
+761 QVKNRRDEEEFER

-785 YAPLSEYA
+785 YARLSEYA
-793 KTLAVALS
+793 KTLAIALS
-801 SERFVTTTD
+801 SERFLTTTD

-822 RFQRLSNA
+822 RFQRLSGA
-830 ARLRYA
+830 VRLRYA
-836 ESVDFSSIEPRIRKL
+836 ETVDFSSIEPRIRKL

-859 TVTRLNK
+859 TVTRLNEL
-866 PVNIFDDTSFNRIK
+866 VNIFDNSSFNRIK
-880 DEQGVYGNLTTAA
+880 DEQGVYGNQTTAA

-899 HAVKCTINE
+899 HAVKRTITE
-908 KMDEDPAFYRKFS
+908 KMDEDPAFFSKFS
-921 VLIQEMIDSSGAKRT
+921 ELIQEVIDASRAKRI
-936 SDLEYLNQVTQLRD
+936 SDLEYLNQVIQLRD
-950 QVVSR
+950 RIVSG
-955 RHDDAPEKL
+955 RHDDAPAKL

-987 SGQQLDDMAAD
+987 SEQQLDDMAAD
-998 TALTAQGILSDCQ
+998 TALAAQIILTDCR

-1018 LDARNSVKN
+1018 PDARNNVKN

-1039 KHDVPLSV
+1039 KHDVPLNV

-1054 EKLMKVAECRR
+1054 EKLMRVARRR
-1065 SVSNM
+1065 SNLE

>member
-1 MPDFKFN
+1 MSDFKFN

-32 QALAQR
+32 QALNQR
-38 GGQLINVLLEDT
+38 GGQLVNVLLEDT
-50 LREQLKRINR
+50 LREQLKRINQIR
-60 IHYKGSEYQ
+60 YKGCEYE

-99 LLTLGVALEQAIEGA
+99 LLTLGVALEQTIESD

-124 WKQLNNNLFQVTAE
+124 WKQPSNNLFQVTAE
-138 FPILRRHS
+138 FPVLRRHS

-161 PMVVIECKAPDEKVE
+161 PLVVIECKAPDEKVQ
-176 QAVSQNIRNQGA
+176 QAVSQSIRNQGA
-188 DYIPQLFIYTQL
+188 DYIPQLFIYAQL
-200 VMGVNKTT
+200 VVGVNKTK
-208 ALYATAGSDEEY
+208 ALYATAGSDKEY
-220 WSAWQEREDRGDA
+220 WSAWQEREDLEDVVNTR
-233 VEAGINT
+233 INA

-245 QKNRLFSG
+245 QKDLLFSG
-253 DFAPA
+253 EFALA
-258 RGFFDALESEKGR
+258 RGFFDAIENETGR
-271 LGTEQDKSIY
+271 LVTEQDKSIY

-294 RFVVFDNGIR
+294 RFVVFDNGIK
-304 KIARYQQYFVVHSTM
+304 KIARYQQYFVVHSTI
-319 RRLRQRDNQGRR
+319 RRLRQRDSQGRR

-359 GRDSLCIVLVTDR
+359 STDSLRIVLVTDR

-379 GNTFVA
+379 GNTFFA
-385 CGLSREQA
+385 CGLSREKA

-401 HLRNRVDIIT
+401 HLKNRVDIIT

-424 KYTDTSADILV
+424 KHTDTSANILI

-469 TKEQKNNFARFGEL
+469 TKEQKNNFARFGDL
-483 IQPSYTIRQAVSD
+483 IQPSYTIRQAVND

-508 VEMKQDKA
+508 VEMKQDKT
-516 AVDLWFARHTAGLD
+516 AVDLWFERHTASLN
-530 ESRKADLKKKYARV
+530 ESQKADLKKKYARA
-544 ELLNTVD
+544 ELLSTVD

-565 RSHWQNTG
+565 RTHWQNTG

-582 RSVAIRYHQF
+582 KSVAIKYHQF
-592 LNELDAVSSEV
+592 LNDLGSVSSEV
-603 IISAPDMREGHEQI
+603 IISSPDMREGHEQI
-617 DKEPTDEVN
+617 DKGPIDEVN
-626 KFWRSEM
+626 KFWRTEM
-633 NKYGSEDERDEQI
+633 NKYGSEEERDEQI
-646 INRFNDSDEPEI
+646 IKRFNGNDEPEI

-676 LYLCC
+676 IYLCC

-710 GNVLKELDMALA
+710 NNVLKELDTALT

-739 TSINQEVNRLP
+739 TSINEETDRLP
-750 QHHSDLWDIFK
+750 QRHSDLWDIFK
-761 QVENRSDDEEFER
+761 QVENRSDEEEYEQ

-785 YAPLSEYA
+785 YARLSEYA
-793 KTLAVALS
+793 KTLAIAIS
-801 SERFVTTTD
+801 SERFVTTTN
-810 ESEMKRYKDDLK
+810 EIELKRYKDDLK
-822 RFQRLSNA
+822 RFQRLSSA
-830 ARLRYA
+830 VRLRYA
-836 ESVDFSSIEPRIRKL
+836 ESVDFSIIEPRIRKL

-859 TVTRLNK
+859 TVTRLNE
-866 PVNIFDDTSFNRIK
+866 PVNIFDDKSFNQVK
-880 DEQGVYGNLTTAA
+880 DEQGVYGELTTAA
-893 RADTIA
+893 KADTIA
-899 HAVKCTINE
+899 HAVKRTITE
-908 KMDEDPAFYRKFS
+908 KMEEDPAFYRKFS
-921 VLIQEMIDSSGAKRT
+921 ELIQEAIDASRAKRI
-936 SDLEYLNQVTQLRD
+936 SDLEYLNQVTRLRD
-950 QVVSR
+950 HIVSG
-955 RHDDAPEKL
+955 RHEDAPAKL

-976 VKPVYLAHNTF
+976 VKPVYLAHNTIPEEH
-987 SGQQLDDMAAD
+987 LDDMAAN
-998 TALTAQGILSDCQ
+998 TALAAQTILIDYR

-1018 LDARNSVKN
+1018 LDAKNNVKN

-1039 KHDVPLSV
+1039 KQDIPLSG
-1047 EQMDEII
+1047 EQMDQII
-1054 EKLMKVAECRR
+1054 EELMRVAKHR
-1065 SVSNM
+1065 SRPE

>member
-1 MPDFKFN
+1 MSDFKFN

-20 LINLGFEYITPE
+20 LINLGFEYIAPE

-38 GGQLINVLLEDT
+38 GGQLVHVLLEDT
-50 LREQLKRINR
+50 LREQLRRINR
-60 IHYKGSEYQ
+60 IRYKGREYE

-99 LLTLGVALEQAIEGA
+99 LLTLGVALEQTIEGD

-124 WKQLNNNLFQVTAE
+124 WEQPDNNLFQVTAE
-138 FPILRRHS
+138 FPVLRRHS

-161 PMVVIECKAPDEKVE
+161 PLVVIECKAPDEKVE
-176 QAVSQNIRNQGA
+176 QAVSQSIRNQGA
-188 DYIPQLFIYTQL
+188 DYIPQLFIYAQL
-200 VMGVNKTT
+200 VMGVSKTK
-208 ALYATAGSDEEY
+208 ALYATAGSGKEY
-220 WSAWQEREDRGDA
+220 WSAWQEREDLED
-233 VEAGINT
+233 VVNTCINA

-245 QKNRLFSG
+245 QKDLLFSG
-253 DFAPA
+253 EFALA
-258 RGFFDALESEKGR
+258 RGHFDSLESKEGR
-271 LGTEQDKSIY
+271 LVTEQDKSIY
-281 SLCRPERLLDLSY
+281 SLCRPERLLDLTY
-294 RFVVFDNGIR
+294 RFVVFDNGVR
-304 KIARYQQYFVVHSTM
+304 KIARYQQYFVVHSTI
-319 RRLRQRDNQGRR
+319 RRLRQCDSQGRR

-359 GRDSLCIVLVTDR
+359 GTDSLRIVLVTDR

-379 GNTFVA
+379 GNTFAA
-385 CGLSREQA
+385 CGLSRERA
-393 TSGRNLIK
+393 TSGRNLVK
-401 HLRNRVDIIT
+401 HLKNRVDIIT
-411 TLIHK
+411 TLLHK
-416 FETALAAE
+416 FKTALAAE

-449 ARMRQMLPNACYLG
+449 ALMRKMLPNACYLG

-469 TKEQKNNFARFGEL
+469 TKEQKNNFAKFGEL

-516 AVDLWFARHTAGLD
+516 AVDLWFERHTAGLN
-530 ESRKADLKKKYARV
+530 ENQKADLKKKYARA

-565 RSHWQNTG
+565 RTHWQNTG

-582 RSVAIRYHQF
+582 KSVAIRYHQF
-592 LNELDAVSSEV
+592 LDEIGAISSDV
-603 IISAPDMREGHEQI
+603 IISAPDEREGHEQI
-617 DKEPTDEVN
+617 DKESTDEVN
-626 KFWRSEM
+626 RFWRTEM
-633 NKYGSEDERDEQI
+633 KKYGSEEKRDEQVI
-646 INRFNDSDEPEI
+646 ERFKDSNEPEI

-687 LLQAIARVN
+687 LLQAVARVN

-710 GNVLKELDMALA
+710 NNVLKELDMALT
-722 MYDVLQ
+722 MYDVLE

-739 TSINQEVNRLP
+739 TSINEEADRLP
-750 QHHSDLWDIFK
+750 QRHSDLWDTFK
-761 QVENRSDDEEFER
+761 QVKNRGDEEEYEQ

-785 YAPLSEYA
+785 YARLSDYA
-793 KTLAVALS
+793 KTLAIALS

-810 ESEMKRYKDDLK
+810 ESERKRYKDDLK
-822 RFQRLSNA
+822 RFQRLSGA
-830 ARLRYA
+830 VRLRYA

-859 TVTRLNK
+859 TVTRLNE
-866 PVNIFDDTSFNRIK
+866 PVNIFDNSSFNQVK
-880 DEQGVYGNLTTAA
+880 DEQGVYGGLTTAA

-899 HAVKCTINE
+899 HAVKRTITE
-908 KMDEDPAFYRKFS
+908 KMDEDPAFFSKFS
-921 VLIQEMIDSSGAKRT
+921 ELIQEVIDASRAKRI
-936 SDLEYLNQVTQLRD
+936 SDLEYLNQVIQLRD
-950 QVVSR
+950 QVVSGR
-955 RHDDAPEKL
+955 DDDTPEKL

-987 SGQQLDDMAAD
+987 SEQQLDDMAAD
-998 TALTAQGILSDCQ
+998 TALTAQVILADCQ

-1018 LDARNSVKN
+1018 LDAKNNVKN

-1039 KHDVPLSV
+1039 KHGVPLSV
-1047 EQMDEII
+1047 EQMDEVI
-1054 EKLMKVAECRR
+1054 EKLMRVARRR
-1065 SVSNM
+1065 SRLE

>member
-1 MPDFKFN
+1 MSDFRFN
-8 EKYLSQIPALQQ
+8 EKYLSQVPALQQ

-32 QALAQR
+32 QAMAQR
-38 GGQLINVLLEDT
+38 GGQLVHVLLEDT
-50 LREQLKRINR
+50 LREQLRRINR
-60 IHYKGSEYQ
+60 IRYKGREYE

-99 LLTLGVALEQAIEGA
+99 LLTLGVALEQTIEGD

-124 WKQLNNNLFQVTAE
+124 WEQPDNNLFQVTAE
-138 FPILRRHS
+138 FPVLRRHS

-161 PMVVIECKAPDEKVE
+161 PLVVIECKAPDEKVE
-176 QAVSQNIRNQGA
+176 QAVSQSIRNQGA
-188 DYIPQLFIYTQL
+188 DYIPQLFIYAQL
-200 VMGVNKTT
+200 VMGVSKTK
-208 ALYATAGSDEEY
+208 ALYATAGSGKEY
-220 WSAWQEREDRGDA
+220 WSAWQEREDLED
-233 VEAGINT
+233 VVNTCINA

-245 QKNRLFSG
+245 QKDLLFSG
-253 DFAPA
+253 EFALA
-258 RGFFDALESEKGR
+258 RGHFDSLESKEGR
-271 LGTEQDKSIY
+271 LVTEQDKSIY
-281 SLCRPERLLDLSY
+281 SLCRPERLLDLTY
-294 RFVVFDNGIR
+294 RFVVFDNGVR
-304 KIARYQQYFVVHSTM
+304 KIARYQQYFVVHSTI
-319 RRLRQRDNQGRR
+319 RRLRQRDSQGRR

-359 GRDSLCIVLVTDR
+359 GTDSLRIVLVTDR

-393 TSGRNLIK
+393 TSGRNLVK
-401 HLRNRVDIIT
+401 HLKNRVDIIT

-416 FETALAAE
+416 FETALTAE
-424 KYTDTSADILV
+424 KYTDTSTDILV

-469 TKEQKNNFARFGEL
+469 TKEQKNNFARFGQL

-508 VEMKQDKA
+508 VEMKQDKG
-516 AVDLWFARHTAGLD
+516 AVDLWFERHTAGLN
-530 ESRKADLKKKYARV
+530 ESQKADLKKKYARA

-565 RSHWQNTG
+565 RAHWQNTG

-582 RSVAIRYHQF
+582 KSVAIKYHQF
-592 LNELDAVSSEV
+592 LNELEAVSSEV

-617 DKEPTDEVN
+617 NEGPTDAVN
-626 KFWRSEM
+626 KFWRTEM
-633 NKYGSEDERDEQI
+633 NKYGSEEERDEQVI
-646 INRFNDSDEPEI
+646 KRFKYGDEPEI
-658 LIVVNK
+658 LIVVDK

-681 TLREHT
+681 TMREHR

-696 RVYRDKE
+696 RVYRDKK

-710 GNVLKELDMALA
+710 NNVLKELDMALT

-728 DFDED
+728 TFDED

-739 TSINQEVNRLP
+739 TSINEEADRLP
-750 QHHSDLWDIFK
+750 QCHSDLWDIFK
-761 QVENRSDDEEFER
+761 QVKNRSDEEEYEQ

-785 YAPLSEYA
+785 YARLSEYA
-793 KTLAVALS
+793 KTLAIALS

-810 ESEMKRYKDDLK
+810 ENEMKRYKDDLK
-822 RFQRLSNA
+822 RFQRLSGA
-830 ARLRYA
+830 VRLRYA

-859 TVTRLNK
+859 TVTRLNE
-866 PVNIFDDTSFNRIK
+866 PVNIFDNSSFNQVK
-880 DEQGVYGNLTTAA
+880 DEQGVYGGQTTAA

-899 HAVKCTINE
+899 HAVKRTITE
-908 KMDEDPAFYRKFS
+908 KMDEDPAFFSKFS
-921 VLIQEMIDSSGAKRT
+921 ELIQEVIDASRAKRI
-936 SDLEYLNQVTQLRD
+936 SDLEYLNQVIQLRD
-950 QVVSR
+950 QVVSG

-987 SGQQLDDMAAD
+987 SEQQLDDMAAD
-998 TALTAQGILSDCQ
+998 TALAAQIILADCQ

-1018 LDARNSVKN
+1018 LDAKNNVKN

-1039 KHDVPLSV
+1039 KHGVPLSV
-1047 EQMDEII
+1047 EQMDEVI
-1054 EKLMKVAECRR
+1054 EKLMRVASRR
-1065 SVSNM
+1065 SRLE

>member
-99 LLTLGVALEQAIEGA
+99 LLTLGVALEQTIEGD

-124 WKQLNNNLFQVTAE
+124 WKQPNNNRFQVTAE

-161 PMVVIECKAPDEKVE
+161 PLVVIECKAPDEKVE
-176 QAVSQNIRNQGA
+176 QAVSQSIRNQGA
-188 DYIPQLFIYTQL
+188 DYIPQLFIYAQL

-208 ALYATAGSDEEY
+208 ALYATAGSDKEY
-220 WSAWQEREDRGDA
+220 WSAWQESEDREDAIDTN
-233 VEAGINT
+233 INT
-240 PLTDE
+240 PLTDK
-245 QKNRLFSG
+245 QKDRLFSG
-253 DFAPA
+253 EFALA
-258 RGFFDALESEKGR
+258 RGFFDAIESETGR
-271 LGTEQDKSIY
+271 LVTEQDKSIY
-281 SLCRPERLLDLSY
+281 SLCRPERLLDLCY
-294 RFVVFDNGIR
+294 RFVVFDNAIK
-304 KIARYQQYFVVHSTM
+304 KIARYQQYFVVHSTI

-354 LALDA
+354 LALGA
-359 GRDSLCIVLVTDR
+359 GTDSLRIVLVTDR

-416 FETALAAE
+416 FETALSAE
-424 KYTDTSADILV
+424 KYTDTSAGILV

-516 AVDLWFARHTAGLD
+516 AVDLWFERHTAGLN
-530 ESRKADLKKKYARV
+530 ESQKADLKKKYARA

-626 KFWRSEM
+626 KFWLSEM

-710 GNVLKELDMALA
+710 SNVLKELDMALA

-739 TSINQEVNRLP
+739 TSINEEVNRLP

-761 QVENRSDDEEFER
+761 QVENRSDEEEFER

-785 YAPLSEYA
+785 YALLSEYA

-822 RFQRLSNA
+822 RFQRFSNA
-830 ARLRYA
+830 VRLRYA

-866 PVNIFDDTSFNRIK
+866 PVNIFDDMSFNRIK

-899 HAVKCTINE
+899 HAVKRTLNE

-921 VLIQEMIDSSGAKRT
+921 VLIQEVIDSSRAKCI
-936 SDLEYLNQVTQLRD
+936 SDLEYLKQVTRLRD
-950 QVVSR
+950 QVVSG
-955 RHDDAPEKL
+955 RHDDAPGKL

-987 SGQQLDDMAAD
+987 SEQELDDMAAD
-998 TALTAQGILSDCQ
+998 TALAAQTILTDCR

-1018 LDARNSVKN
+1018 LDAKNNVKN

-1039 KHDVPLSV
+1039 KYDVPLTV

-1054 EKLMKVAECRR
+1054 EKLMRVAKYR
-1065 SVSNM
+1065 SRLE

>member
-1 MPDFKFN
+1 MSDFKFN

-20 LINLGFEYITPE
+20 LINLGFEYITPG
-32 QALAQR
+32 QALTQR
-38 GGQLINVLLEDT
+38 GGQLVNVLLEDT

-60 IHYKGSEYQ
+60 IRYKGREYQ

-75 QSAIRK
+75 QSAVRK

-99 LLTLGVALEQAIEGA
+99 LLTLGVALEQTIEGD

-124 WKQLNNNLFQVTAE
+124 WEQPNNNRFQVTAE
-138 FPILRRHS
+138 FPVLRRHS

-161 PMVVIECKAPDEKVE
+161 PLVVIECKAPDEKVE
-176 QAVSQNIRNQGA
+176 QAVSQSIRNQGA
-188 DYIPQLFIYTQL
+188 DYIPQLFIYAQL

-208 ALYATAGSDEEY
+208 ALYATAGSDKEY
-220 WSAWQEREDRGDA
+220 WSAWQEREDREDA
-233 VEAGINT
+233 IDTSINT
-240 PLTDE
+240 PLTDK
-245 QKNRLFSG
+245 QKDRLFSG
-253 DFAPA
+253 EFALA
-258 RGFFDALESEKGR
+258 RGFFDAIENETGR
-271 LGTEQDKSIY
+271 LVTEQDKSIY

-294 RFVVFDNGIR
+294 RFVVFDNGIK
-304 KIARYQQYFVVHSTM
+304 KIARYQQYFVVHSTI

-344 SLSMVMLVRA
+344 SLSMVMLVRT
-354 LALDA
+354 LALGA
-359 GRDSLCIVLVTDR
+359 GTDSLRIVLVTDR

-385 CGLSREQA
+385 CGLSRERA
-393 TSGRNLIK
+393 TSGRNLVK
-401 HLRNRVDIIT
+401 HLKNRVDIIT

-416 FETALAAE
+416 FATALAAE
-424 KYTDTSADILV
+424 KYTDTSTDILV

-449 ARMRQMLPNACYLG
+449 ALMRKMLPNACYLG

-469 TKEQKNNFARFGEL
+469 TKEQKNNFARFGDL
-483 IQPSYTIRQAVSD
+483 IQPSYTIRQAVND

-516 AVDLWFARHTAGLD
+516 AVDLWFERHTDYLN
-530 ESRKADLKKKYARV
+530 ESQKADLKKKYARA

-551 QVVYMRAFDISEHF
+551 RVVYMRAFDISEHF
-565 RSHWQNTG
+565 RTNWQNTG

-582 RSVAIRYHQF
+582 KSVAIKYHQF
-592 LNELDAVSSEV
+592 LNDLGSVSSEV
-603 IISAPDMREGHEQI
+603 IISSPDMREGHEQI
-617 DKEPTDEVN
+617 DKGPIDEVN
-626 KFWRSEM
+626 KFWRTEM
-633 NKYGSEDERDEQI
+633 NKYGSEEERDEQI
-646 INRFNDSDEPEI
+646 IKRFNDNDEPEI

-676 LYLCC
+676 IYLCC

-710 GNVLKELDMALA
+710 NNVLKELDTALT

-739 TSINQEVNRLP
+739 TSINEETDRLP
-750 QHHSDLWDIFK
+750 QRHSDLWDIFK
-761 QVENRSDDEEFER
+761 QVENRSDEEEYEQ

-785 YAPLSEYA
+785 YARLSEYA
-793 KTLAVALS
+793 KTLAIAIS
-801 SERFVTTTD
+801 SERFVTTTN
-810 ESEMKRYKDDLK
+810 EIELKRYKDDLK
-822 RFQRLSNA
+822 RFQRLSSA
-830 ARLRYA
+830 VRLRYA
-836 ESVDFSSIEPRIRKL
+836 ESVDFSRIEPRIRKL

-859 TVTRLNK
+859 TVTRLNE
-866 PVNIFDDTSFNRIK
+866 PVNIFDDKSFNQVK
-880 DEQGVYGNLTTAA
+880 DEQGVYGELTTAA
-893 RADTIA
+893 KADTIA
-899 HAVKCTINE
+899 HAVKRTITE
-908 KMDEDPAFYRKFS
+908 KMEEDPAFYRKFS
-921 VLIQEMIDSSGAKRT
+921 ELIQEAIDASRAKRI
-936 SDLEYLNQVTQLRD
+936 SDLEYLNQVTRLRD
-950 QVVSR
+950 HVVSG
-955 RHDDAPEKL
+955 RHEDAPAKL

-976 VKPVYLAHNTF
+976 VKPVYLAHNTIPEEH
-987 SGQQLDDMAAD
+987 LDDMAAN
-998 TALTAQGILSDCQ
+998 TALAAQTILIDYR

-1018 LDARNSVKN
+1018 LDAKNNVKN

-1039 KHDVPLSV
+1039 KHDIPLGG
-1047 EQMDEII
+1047 EQMDQII
-1054 EKLMKVAECRR
+1054 EELMRVAKHR
-1065 SVSNM
+1065 SRPE

>member
-1 MPDFKFN
+1 MSDFRFN

-32 QALAQR
+32 QALGQR
-38 GGQLINVLLEDT
+38 GGQLVNVLLEDT
-50 LREQLKRINR
+50 LREQLRRINR
-60 IHYKGSEYQ
+60 IRYKGREYQ
-69 FSEENI
+69 FSEENV

-99 LLTLGVALEQAIEGA
+99 LLTLGVALEQTIEGD

-124 WKQLNNNLFQVTAE
+124 WKQPDNNRFQVTAE
-138 FPILRRHS
+138 FPVLRRHS

-161 PMVVIECKAPDEKVE
+161 PLAVIECKAPDEEVE
-176 QAVSQNIRNQGA
+176 QAISQNIRNQGA
-188 DYIPQLFIYTQL
+188 DYIPQLFIYAQL

-208 ALYATAGSDEEY
+208 ALYATSGSGKEY
-220 WSAWQEREDRGDA
+220 WSTWQEREDHEDA
-233 VEAGINT
+233 VEVGINT
-240 PLTDE
+240 PLSDE
-245 QKNRLFSG
+245 QKDQLFSG
-253 DFAPA
+253 EFTSA
-258 RGFFDALESEKGR
+258 RRYFDSLESDKGR
-271 LGTEQDKSIY
+271 LVTDQDKSIY
-281 SLCRPERLLDLSY
+281 SLCRPERLLDLTY
-294 RFVVFDNGIR
+294 RFVVFDNGIK
-304 KIARYQQYFVVHSTM
+304 KIARYQQYFVVHSTI
-319 RRLRQRDNQGRR
+319 RRIRQRDSEGRR

-359 GRDSLCIVLVTDR
+359 VTDSLRIVLVTDR

-393 TSGRNLIK
+393 TSGRNLVK
-401 HLRNRVDIIT
+401 HLKNRVDIIT

-424 KYTDTSADILV
+424 KYTDTSTDILV

-469 TKEQKNNFARFGEL
+469 TKEQKNNFVRFGEL

-516 AVDLWFARHTAGLD
+516 AVDLWFERHTAGLN
-530 ESRKADLKKKYARV
+530 ESQKVDLKKKYARA

-565 RSHWQNTG
+565 RTHWQNTG

-582 RSVAIRYHQF
+582 KSVAIKYHQF
-592 LNELDAVSSEV
+592 LNELETVSSEV

-617 DKEPTDEVN
+617 DEGPTDAVN
-626 KFWRSEM
+626 KFWQTEM
-633 NKYGSEDERDEQI
+633 NKYGSEEERDEQVI
-646 INRFNDSDEPEI
+646 KRFKYGDEPEI
-658 LIVVNK
+658 LIVVDK

-681 TLREHT
+681 TMREHR

-696 RVYRDKE
+696 RVYQDKE

-710 GNVLKELDMALA
+710 NNVLKELDMALT

-728 DFDED
+728 NFDED

-739 TSINQEVNRLP
+739 ISINEEADRLP
-750 QHHSDLWDIFK
+750 QRHSDLWDIFK
-761 QVENRSDDEEFER
+761 QVENRSDEEEFEQ

-785 YAPLSEYA
+785 YARLSEYA
-793 KTLAVALS
+793 KTLAIALS

-822 RFQRLSNA
+822 RFQRLSGA
-830 ARLRYA
+830 VRLRYA

-859 TVTRLNK
+859 TVTRLNE
-866 PVNIFDDTSFNRIK
+866 PVNIFDNSSFNQIK
-880 DEQGVYGNLTTAA
+880 DEQGVYGGQTTAA

-899 HAVKCTINE
+899 HAVKRTITE
-908 KMDEDPAFYRKFS
+908 KMDEDPAFFSKFS
-921 VLIQEMIDSSGAKRT
+921 ELIQEVIDASRAKRI
-936 SDLEYLNQVTQLRD
+936 SDLEYLNQVIQLRD
-950 QVVSR
+950 QVVSG

-987 SGQQLDDMAAD
+987 SEQQLDDMAAD
-998 TALTAQGILSDCQ
+998 TALAAQIILADCQ

-1018 LDARNSVKN
+1018 LDAKNNVKN

-1039 KHDVPLSV
+1039 KHGVPLSV
-1047 EQMDEII
+1047 EQMDEVI
-1054 EKLMKVAECRR
+1054 EKLMRVARRR
-1065 SVSNM
+1065 SHLE

>member
-1 MPDFKFN
+1 MSDFKFN

-20 LINLGFEYITPE
+20 LINLGFEYITPG
-32 QALAQR
+32 QALTQR
-38 GGQLINVLLEDT
+38 GGQLVNVLLEDT

-60 IHYKGSEYQ
+60 IRYKGREYQ

-75 QSAIRK
+75 QSAVRK

-99 LLTLGVALEQAIEGA
+99 LLTLGVALEQTIEGD

-124 WKQLNNNLFQVTAE
+124 WEQPNNNRFQVTAE
-138 FPILRRHS
+138 FPVLRRHS

-161 PMVVIECKAPDEKVE
+161 PLVVIECKAPDEKVE
-176 QAVSQNIRNQGA
+176 QAVSQSIRNQGA
-188 DYIPQLFIYTQL
+188 DYIPQLFIYAQL

-208 ALYATAGSDEEY
+208 ALYATAGSDKEY
-220 WSAWQEREDRGDA
+220 WSAWQEREDREDA
-233 VEAGINT
+233 IDTSINT
-240 PLTDE
+240 PLTDK
-245 QKNRLFSG
+245 QKDRLFSG
-253 DFAPA
+253 EFALA
-258 RGFFDALESEKGR
+258 RGFFDAIESETGR
-271 LGTEQDKSIY
+271 LVTEQDKSIY

-294 RFVVFDNGIR
+294 RFVVFDNGIK
-304 KIARYQQYFVVHSTM
+304 KIARYQQYFVVHSTI

-344 SLSMVMLVRA
+344 SLSMVMLVRT
-354 LALDA
+354 LALGA
-359 GRDSLCIVLVTDR
+359 GTDSQRIVLVTDR

-393 TSGRNLIK
+393 TSGRNLVK
-401 HLRNRVDIIT
+401 HLKNRVDIIT

-416 FETALAAE
+416 FATALAAE
-424 KYTDTSADILV
+424 KYTDTSTDILV

-449 ARMRQMLPNACYLG
+449 ALMRKMLPNACYLG

-469 TKEQKNNFARFGEL
+469 TKEQKNNFAKFGEL

-496 KAVVPLLYEGRH
+496 NAVVPLLYEGRH

-516 AVDLWFARHTAGLD
+516 AVDLWFERHTAGLN
-530 ESRKADLKKKYARV
+530 ESQKADLKKKYARA

-565 RSHWQNTG
+565 RTHWQNTG
-573 FKAQLVAPL
+573 FKAQLVAP
-582 RSVAIRYHQF
+582 RKSVAIRYHQF
-592 LNELDAVSSEV
+592 LDELDAISSDV
-603 IISAPDMREGHEQI
+603 IISAPDVREGHEQI
-617 DKEPTDEVN
+617 DEGPTDAVN
-626 KFWRSEM
+626 KFWRTEM
-633 NKYGSEDERDEQI
+633 NKYGSEEERDEQVI
-646 INRFNDSDEPEI
+646 KRFKDSDEPEI

-681 TLREHT
+681 TLRKHT

-696 RVYRDKE
+696 RVYRNKE

-710 GNVLKELDMALA
+710 NNVLKELDMALT
-722 MYDVLQ
+722 MYDVLE

-739 TSINQEVNRLP
+739 TSINEEADRLP
-750 QHHSDLWDIFK
+750 QRHSDLWDIFK
-761 QVENRSDDEEFER
+761 QVENRSDEEEFER
-774 LLADTELREEF
+774 LLADTELREDF
-785 YAPLSEYA
+785 YARLSEYA
-793 KTLAVALS
+793 KTLAIALS

-810 ESEMKRYKDDLK
+810 ESGMKRYKDDLK
-822 RFQRLSNA
+822 RFQRLSGA
-830 ARLRYA
+830 VRLRYA

-859 TVTRLNK
+859 AVTRLNE
-866 PVNIFDDTSFNRIK
+866 PVNIFDNSSFNQVK
-880 DEQGVYGNLTTAA
+880 DEQGVYGGQTTAA

-899 HAVKCTINE
+899 HAVKRTITE
-908 KMDEDPAFYRKFS
+908 KMDEDPAFFSKFS
-921 VLIQEMIDSSGAKRT
+921 ELIQEVIDASRAKRI
-936 SDLEYLNQVTQLRD
+936 SDLEYLKQVIQLRD
-950 QVVSR
+950 QVVSG
-955 RHDDAPEKL
+955 RHDDAPARL

-976 VKPVYLAHNTF
+976 VKAVYLAHNTF
-987 SGQQLDDMAAD
+987 SEQELEDIAAD
-998 TALTAQGILSDCQ
+998 TALAAQIILTDCR

-1018 LDARNSVKN
+1018 LDAKNNVKN

-1039 KHDVPLSV
+1039 KHGVPLSV
-1047 EQMDEII
+1047 EQMDEVI
-1054 EKLMKVAECRR
+1054 EKLMRVARRR
-1065 SVSNM
+1065 SRLE

>member
-1 MPDFKFN
+1 MPDFRFN

-20 LINLGFEYITPE
+20 LINLGYEYITPE

-38 GGQLINVLLEDT
+38 GGQLVNVLLEDT

-60 IHYKGSEYQ
+60 IRYKGDEYQ

-87 QGLQKTNEAVYD
+87 QGMQKTNEAVYD
-99 LLTLGVALEQAIEGA
+99 LLTLGVALEQTIEGD

-124 WKQLNNNLFQVTAE
+124 WKQPDNNLFQVTAE
-138 FPILRRHS
+138 FPVLRRHS

-161 PMVVIECKAPDEKVE
+161 PLVVIECKAPDEEVE
-176 QAVSQNIRNQGA
+176 QAVSQNIRNQGG
-188 DYIPQLFIYTQL
+188 DYIPQLFIYAQL

-208 ALYATAGSDEEY
+208 ALYATAGSDKEY
-220 WSAWQEREDRGDA
+220 WSAWQEREDREDA
-233 VEAGINT
+233 VETSINN
-240 PLTDE
+240 PLAPE
-245 QKNRLFSG
+245 QKDRLFSG
-253 DFAPA
+253 EFALA
-258 RGFFDALESEKGR
+258 RSFFDALESEKGR
-271 LGTEQDKSIY
+271 LATEQDKSIY
-281 SLCRPERLLDLSY
+281 SLCRPQRLLDLTF
-294 RFVVFDNGIR
+294 RFIVFDNGIR
-304 KIARYQQYFVVHSTM
+304 KIARYQQYFVVHSTI
-319 RRLRQRDNQGRR
+319 RRLKQRDSQGRR

-359 GRDSLCIVLVTDR
+359 SIDSLRIVLVTDR
-372 KDLDRQL
+372 KDLNRQL

-393 TSGRNLIK
+393 TSGRNLVK
-401 HLRNRVDIIT
+401 HLKNSVDIIT

-424 KYTDTSADILV
+424 KYTDTSTDILV

-469 TKEQKNNFARFGEL
+469 TKEQKNNFAKFGEL

-508 VEMKQDKA
+508 VEMKQDKT
-516 AVDLWFARHTAGLD
+516 AVDLWFERHTAGLN
-530 ESRKADLKKKYARV
+530 ESQKADLKKKYARA

-565 RSHWQNTG
+565 RTHWQNTG

-582 RSVAIRYHQF
+582 KSVAIRYHQF
-592 LNELDAVSSEV
+592 LDELGSVSSEV

-617 DKEPTDEVN
+617 DEGPTDAVN
-626 KFWRSEM
+626 KFWRKELG
-633 NKYGSEDERDEQI
+633 KYGSEEERDEQVI
-646 INRFNDSDEPEI
+646 KRFNEGEEPEI
-658 LIVVNK
+658 LVVVNK

-710 GNVLKELDMALA
+710 NNVLKELDMALT

-739 TSINQEVNRLP
+739 TSINEEVDRLP
-750 QHHSDLWDIFK
+750 QRHSDLWDIFRK
-761 QVENRSDDEEFER
+761 IENRSDEEQYER

-785 YAPLSEYA
+785 YARLSEYA
-793 KTLAVALS
+793 KTLAIALS
-801 SERFVTTTD
+801 SERFVTKTD

-822 RFQRLSNA
+822 RFQRLSGA
-830 ARLRYA
+830 VRLRYA

-859 TVTRLNK
+859 TVTRLNEA
-866 PVNIFDDTSFNRIK
+866 VNIFDHSSFNRVK
-880 DEQGVYGNLTTAA
+880 DEQGVYGGQTTAA

-899 HAVKCTINE
+899 HAVKRTITE
-908 KMDEDPAFYRKFS
+908 KMDEDPAFFSKFS
-921 VLIQEMIDSSGAKRT
+921 ELIQEVIDASRAKRI
-936 SDLEYLNQVTQLRD
+936 SDLEYLNQVTRLRD
-950 QVVSR
+950 QIVSG
-955 RHDDAPEKL
+955 RHDDAPAKL

-987 SGQQLDDMAAD
+987 SEQELDDMAAD
-998 TALTAQGILSDCQ
+998 TALAAQIILMDCR

-1018 LDARNSVKN
+1018 LDARNNVKN

-1039 KHDVPLSV
+1039 KHGVPLSV
-1047 EQMDEII
+1047 EQMDEVI
-1054 EKLMKVAECRR
+1054 EKLMRVARRR
-1065 SVSNM
+1065 SNLE

>member
-1 MPDFKFN
+1 MPDFRFN
-8 EKYLSQIPALQQ
+8 EKYLSQLPALQQ

-38 GGQLINVLLEDT
+38 GGQLVNVLLEDT

-60 IHYKGSEYQ
+60 IRYKGREYQ

-99 LLTLGVALEQAIEGA
+99 LLTLGVALEQTIEGD

-119 LNYID
+119 MNYID
-124 WKQLNNNLFQVTAE
+124 WKQPDNNLFQVTAE
-138 FPILRRHS
+138 FPALRRHS

-161 PMVVIECKAPDEKVE
+161 PLVVIECKAPDEEVE
-176 QAVSQNIRNQGA
+176 QAISQNIRNQGG
-188 DYIPQLFIYTQL
+188 DYIPQLFIYAQL
-200 VMGVNKTT
+200 VMGVNKTK
-208 ALYATAGSDEEY
+208 ALYATAGSDKEY
-220 WSAWQEREDRGDA
+220 WSAWQEREDREDA
-233 VEAGINT
+233 VETSINT
-240 PLTDE
+240 PLTDK
-245 QKNRLFSG
+245 QKDRLFSG
-253 DFAPA
+253 EFALA
-258 RGFFDALESEKGR
+258 RSFFDALESEKGR
-271 LGTEQDKSIY
+271 LATEQDKSIY
-281 SLCRPERLLDLSY
+281 SLCRPQRLLDLTY

-304 KIARYQQYFVVHSTM
+304 KIARYQQYFVVHSTI
-319 RRLRQRDNQGRR
+319 RRLKQRDSQGRR

-354 LALDA
+354 LALDTSI
-359 GRDSLCIVLVTDR
+359 DSLRIVLVTDR

-393 TSGRNLIK
+393 TSGRNLVK
-401 HLRNRVDIIT
+401 HLKNSVDIIT

-424 KYTDTSADILV
+424 KYTDTSTDILV

-469 TKEQKNNFARFGEL
+469 TKEQKNNFARFGDL

-516 AVDLWFARHTAGLD
+516 AVDLWFERHTAGLN
-530 ESRKADLKKKYARV
+530 ESQKADLKKKYARA

-565 RSHWQNTG
+565 RTHWQNTG

-582 RSVAIRYHQF
+582 KSVAIKYHQF
-592 LNELDAVSSEV
+592 LNELGSVSSEV
-603 IISAPDMREGHEQI
+603 IISAPDLREGHEQI
-617 DKEPTDEVN
+617 DEGPTDAVN
-626 KFWRSEM
+626 KFWHKELG
-633 NKYGSEDERDEQI
+633 KYGSEEERDEQI
-646 INRFNDSDEPEI
+646 IKRFNDGDEPEI
-658 LIVVNK
+658 LVVVNK

-710 GNVLKELDMALA
+710 NNVLKELDMALT

-733 DLAESL
+733 NLAESL
-739 TSINQEVNRLP
+739 TSINEEADRLP
-750 QHHSDLWDIFK
+750 QRHSDLWDIFK
-761 QVENRSDDEEFER
+761 KIENRSDEEQYER

-785 YAPLSEYA
+785 YARLSEYA
-793 KTLAVALS
+793 KTLAIALS
-801 SERFVTTTD
+801 SERFVTKTD

-822 RFQRLSNA
+822 RFQRLSGA
-830 ARLRYA
+830 VRLRYA
-836 ESVDFSSIEPRIRKL
+836 ETVDFSSIEPRIRKL

-859 TVTRLNK
+859 TVTRLNE
-866 PVNIFDDTSFNRIK
+866 PVNIFDNSSFNQVK
-880 DEQGVYGNLTTAA
+880 DEQGVYGGQTTAA

-899 HAVKCTINE
+899 HAVKRTITE
-908 KMDEDPAFYRKFS
+908 KMDEDPAFFSKFS
-921 VLIQEMIDSSGAKRT
+921 ELIQEVIDASRAKRI
-936 SDLEYLNQVTQLRD
+936 SDLEYLNQVTRLRD
-950 QVVSR
+950 QIVSG
-955 RHDDAPEKL
+955 RHDDAPAKL

-987 SGQQLDDMAAD
+987 SKQELDDMAAD
-998 TALTAQGILSDCQ
+998 TALAAQIILMDCR

-1018 LDARNSVKN
+1018 LDARNNVKN

-1039 KHDVPLSV
+1039 KHGVPLSV
-1047 EQMDEII
+1047 EQMDEVI
-1054 EKLMKVAECRR
+1054 EKLMRVARRR
-1065 SVSNM
+1065 SNLE

>member
-1 MPDFKFN
+1 MPDFRFN

-38 GGQLINVLLEDT
+38 GGQLVNVLLEDT

-60 IHYKGSEYQ
+60 IRYKGREYQ

-99 LLTLGVALEQAIEGA
+99 LLTLGVALEQTIEGD

-124 WKQLNNNLFQVTAE
+124 WKRPENNLFQVTAE
-138 FPILRRHS
+138 FPVLRRHS

-161 PMVVIECKAPDEKVE
+161 PLVVIECKAPDEKVE
-176 QAVSQNIRNQGA
+176 QAVSQNIRNQGG
-188 DYIPQLFIYTQL
+188 DYIPQLFIYAQL
-200 VMGVNKTT
+200 VMGVNKTK
-208 ALYATAGSDEEY
+208 ALYATAGSDKEY
-220 WSAWQEREDRGDA
+220 WSAWQESEDREDV
-233 VEAGINT
+233 VETSINT
-240 PLTDE
+240 PLTDT
-245 QKNRLFSG
+245 QKDRLFSG
-253 DFAPA
+253 EFALA
-258 RGFFDALESEKGR
+258 RGFFDARESETGR
-271 LGTEQDKSIY
+271 LVTEQDKSIY
-281 SLCRPERLLDLSY
+281 SLCRPQRLLDLTY

-304 KIARYQQYFVVHSTM
+304 KIARYQQYFVVHSTI
-319 RRLRQRDNQGRR
+319 RRLKQRDSQGRR

-359 GRDSLCIVLVTDR
+359 SIDSLRIVLVTDR

-393 TSGRNLIK
+393 TSGRNLVK
-401 HLRNRVDIIT
+401 HLKNSVDIIT

-424 KYTDTSADILV
+424 KYTDASADILV

-508 VEMKQDKA
+508 VEMKQDKT
-516 AVDLWFARHTAGLD
+516 AVDLWFERHTAGLS
-530 ESRKADLKKKYARV
+530 ESQKADLKKKYARA

-565 RSHWQNTG
+565 RTHWQNTG

-582 RSVAIRYHQF
+582 KSVAIRYHQF
-592 LNELDAVSSEV
+592 LNELGSVSSEV
-603 IISAPDMREGHEQI
+603 IISAPDLREGHEQI
-617 DKEPTDEVN
+617 DEGPTDAVN
-626 KFWRSEM
+626 KFWRKELS
-633 NKYGSEDERDEQI
+633 KYGSEEERDEQI
-646 INRFNDSDEPEI
+646 IKRFNDGEEPEI
-658 LIVVNK
+658 LVVVNK

-710 GNVLKELDMALA
+710 NNVLKELDMALT

-739 TSINQEVNRLP
+739 ASINEEADRLP
-750 QHHSDLWDIFK
+750 QRHSDLWDIFRK
-761 QVENRSDDEEFER
+761 IENRSDEEQYER

-785 YAPLSEYA
+785 YARLSEYA
-793 KTLAVALS
+793 KTLAIALS
-801 SERFVTTTD
+801 SERFVTKTD

-822 RFQRLSNA
+822 RFQRLSGA
-830 ARLRYA
+830 VRLRYA
-836 ESVDFSSIEPRIRKL
+836 ETVDFSSIEPRIRKL

-859 TVTRLNK
+859 TVTRLNE
-866 PVNIFDDTSFNRIK
+866 PVNIFDNSSFNQVK
-880 DEQGVYGNLTTAA
+880 DEQGVYGGQTTAA

-899 HAVKCTINE
+899 HAVKRTITE
-908 KMDEDPAFYRKFS
+908 KMDEDPAFFSKFS
-921 VLIQEMIDSSGAKRT
+921 ELIQEVIDASRAKRL
-936 SDLEYLNQVTQLRD
+936 SDLEYLNQVIRLRD
-950 QVVSR
+950 QVVSG
-955 RHDDAPEKL
+955 RHDDAPAKL

-976 VKPVYLAHNTF
+976 VKPIYQAHNSF
-987 SGQQLDDMAAD
+987 SEQELDDMAAD
-998 TALTAQGILSDCQ
+998 TALAAQIILMDCR

-1018 LDARNSVKN
+1018 LDARNNVKN

-1039 KHDVPLSV
+1039 KHGVPLSV
-1047 EQMDEII
+1047 EQMDEVI
-1054 EKLMKVAECRR
+1054 EKLMRVARRR
-1065 SVSNM
+1065 SNLE

>member
-1 MPDFKFN
+1 MPGFRFN

-50 LREQLKRINR
+50 LREQLQRINR
-60 IHYKGSEYQ
+60 IRYKGRGYQ

-87 QGLQKTNEAVYD
+87 QGLQKTNEAAYD
-99 LLTLGVALEQAIEGA
+99 LLTLGAALEQAIKGD

-124 WKQLNNNLFQVTAE
+124 WKQPDNNRFQVTAE
-138 FPILRRHS
+138 FPVLRRHS

-161 PMVVIECKAPDEKVE
+161 PMAVIDCKAPGEKVE
-176 QAVSQNIRNQGA
+176 QAVSKNICNQGGG
-188 DYIPQLFIYTQL
+188 YIPQLFIYAQL
-200 VMGVNKTT
+200 VMGVNKTK
-208 ALYATAGSDEEY
+208 ALYATAGSDKEY
-220 WSAWQEREDRGDA
+220 WSAWQERQDREDA
-233 VEAGINT
+233 IETGINT

-245 QKNRLFSG
+245 QKDRLFSG
-253 DFAPA
+253 DFGSA
-258 RGFFDALESEKGR
+258 RGFFDALENEKGR
-271 LGTEQDKSIY
+271 LVTEQDKSIY

-294 RFVVFDNGIR
+294 RFVVFDNGIK

-319 RRLRQRDNQGRR
+319 RRLRQHDSQGRR
-331 KGGMIWHTQGSGK
+331 KGGMIWHTHGSGK

-354 LALDA
+354 LALGA
-359 GRDSLCIVLVTDR
+359 GTDSLRIVLVSDR

-385 CGLSREQA
+385 CGLSREKA

-411 TLIHK
+411 TPIHK

-516 AVDLWFARHTAGLD
+516 AVDLWFERHTAGLN
-530 ESRKADLKKKYARV
+530 ERRKADLKKKYAGA

-551 QVVYMRAFDISEHF
+551 RVVYMRAFDISEHF
-565 RSHWQNTG
+565 RTHWQNTG
-573 FKAQLVAPL
+573 FKAQVVAPL
-582 RSVAIRYHQF
+582 KSVAIKYHQF
-592 LNELDAVSSEV
+592 LNELGSVSSEV
-603 IISAPDMREGHEQI
+603 IISAPDLREGHEQI
-617 DKEPTDEVN
+617 DEGPTDAVN
-626 KFWRSEM
+626 KFWRRELS
-633 NKYGSEDERDEQI
+633 KYGSEEARDEQI
-646 INRFNDSDEPEI
+646 IKRFNDGDEPEI

-687 LLQAIARVN
+687 LLQAVARVN

-710 GNVLKELDMALA
+710 NNVLKEPDMALA

-733 DLAESL
+733 DLAEAL
-739 TSINQEVNRLP
+739 TSINEETDRLP
-750 QHHSDLWDIFK
+750 QRHSDLWDIFK
-761 QVENRSDDEEFER
+761 QVKNRRDEEEYEQ
-774 LLADTELREEF
+774 LLAGTELREEF
-785 YAPLSEYA
+785 YARLSEYA

-810 ESEMKRYKDDLK
+810 ENEMKRYKDDLK
-822 RFQRLSNA
+822 RFQRLSGA
-830 ARLRYA
+830 VRLRYA
-836 ESVDFSSIEPRIRKL
+836 ETMDFSSIEPRIRKL

-859 TVTRLNK
+859 TVTRLNETI
-866 PVNIFDDTSFNRIK
+866 NIFDNSSFNRIK
-880 DEQGVYGNLTTAA
+880 DEQGVYGNQTPAA

-899 HAVKCTINE
+899 HAVKRTITE
-908 KMDEDPAFYRKFS
+908 KMDEDPAFFSKFS
-921 VLIQEMIDSSGAKRT
+921 ELIHEVIDASREKRI
-936 SDLEYLNQVTQLRD
+936 SDLEYLNQVIQLRD
-950 QVVSR
+950 QVVSG

-964 RDNDEACAYYGV
+964 RGNDEACAYYGV
-976 VKPVYLAHNTF
+976 VKPLYLAHNTF
-987 SGQQLDDMAAD
+987 SEQQLDDMAAD
-998 TALTAQGILSDCQ
+998 TALAAQTILTDCR

-1018 LDARNSVKN
+1018 LDAGNNVKN

-1039 KHDVPLSV
+1039 KHGVPLSV

-1054 EKLMKVAECRR
+1054 EKLMSVAKYRGRLE
-1065 SVSNM
+1065 

>member
-1 MPDFKFN
+1 MPDFRFN

-38 GGQLINVLLEDT
+38 GGQLVNVLLEDI

-60 IHYKGSEYQ
+60 IRYKGREYE

-99 LLTLGVALEQAIEGA
+99 LLTLGVALEQTIEGD

-119 LNYID
+119 MNYID
-124 WKQLNNNLFQVTAE
+124 WKQPDNNLFQVTAE
-138 FPILRRHS
+138 FPVLRRHS

-154 VLFVNGI
+154 ILFVNGI
-161 PMVVIECKAPDEKVE
+161 PLVVIECKAPDEEVE
-176 QAVSQNIRNQGA
+176 QAISQNIRNQGA
-188 DYIPQLFIYTQL
+188 DYIPQLFIYAQL
-200 VMGVNKTT
+200 VMGVNKTK
-208 ALYATAGSDEEY
+208 ALYATAGSDKEY
-220 WSAWQEREDRGDA
+220 WSTWQEREDRKDA
-233 VEAGINT
+233 VETSINN
-240 PLTDE
+240 PLVPE
-245 QKNRLFSG
+245 QKDRLFSG
-253 DFAPA
+253 EFALA
-258 RGFFDALESEKGR
+258 RSFFDALESEKGR
-271 LGTEQDKSIY
+271 LATEQDKSIY
-281 SLCRPERLLDLSY
+281 SLCRPQRLLDLTY
-294 RFVVFDNGIR
+294 RFVVFDNGTR
-304 KIARYQQYFVVHSTM
+304 KIARYQQYFVVHSTI
-319 RRLRQRDNQGRR
+319 RRLKQRDSQGRR

-354 LALDA
+354 LALDTSIA
-359 GRDSLCIVLVTDR
+359 SLRIVLVTDR

-393 TSGRNLIK
+393 TSGRNLVK
-401 HLRNRVDIIT
+401 HLKNSVDIIT

-424 KYTDTSADILV
+424 KYTDTSTDILV

-516 AVDLWFARHTAGLD
+516 AVDLWFERHAAGLN
-530 ESRKADLKKKYARV
+530 ENQKADLKKKYARA

-565 RSHWQNTG
+565 RTHWQNTG

-582 RSVAIRYHQF
+582 KSVAIRYHQF
-592 LNELDAVSSEV
+592 LNELGSVSSDV
-603 IISAPDMREGHEQI
+603 IISAPDLREGHEQI
-617 DKEPTDEVN
+617 DEGPTDAVN
-626 KFWRSEM
+626 KFWHKELS
-633 NKYGSEDERDEQI
+633 KYGSEEERDEQI
-646 INRFNDSDEPEI
+646 IKRFNDGDEPEI
-658 LIVVNK
+658 LVVVNK

-710 GNVLKELDMALA
+710 NNVLKELDVALT

-739 TSINQEVNRLP
+739 TSINEEADRLP
-750 QHHSDLWDIFK
+750 QRHSDLWDIFRK
-761 QVENRSDDEEFER
+761 IENRSDEEQYER

-785 YAPLSEYA
+785 YARLSEYA
-793 KTLAVALS
+793 KTLAIALS
-801 SERFVTTTD
+801 SERFVTKTD
-810 ESEMKRYKDDLK
+810 ESGMKRYKDDLK
-822 RFQRLSNA
+822 RFQRLSGA
-830 ARLRYA
+830 VRLRYA

-859 TVTRLNK
+859 TVTRLNE
-866 PVNIFDDTSFNRIK
+866 PVNIFDHSSFNQVK
-880 DEQGVYGNLTTAA
+880 DEQGVYGGQTTAA

-899 HAVKCTINE
+899 HAVKRTITE
-908 KMDEDPAFYRKFS
+908 KMDEDPAFFSKFS
-921 VLIQEMIDSSGAKRT
+921 ELIQEVIDASRAKRI
-936 SDLEYLNQVTQLRD
+936 SDLEYLNQVTRLRD
-950 QVVSR
+950 QIVSG
-955 RHDDAPEKL
+955 RHDDAPAKL

-987 SGQQLDDMAAD
+987 SEQELDDMAAD
-998 TALTAQGILSDCQ
+998 TALAAQIILMDCR

-1018 LDARNSVKN
+1018 LDARNNVKN

-1039 KHDVPLSV
+1039 KHGVPLSV
-1047 EQMDEII
+1047 EQMDEVI
-1054 EKLMKVAECRR
+1054 EKLMRVARRR
-1065 SVSNM
+1065 SNLE